1 MGKKKETGKRAY
13 LRYTLCFLITGA
25 FVFGWFAVSGKSMVW
40 KFDGVYQHFN
50 TLVYYGKYLRK
61 ILHSLLVEHRLTIPM
76 WDMSIGYGADI
87 LTTLN
92 YYAIGDPLTL
102 LSVLVPGSLT
112 EYLYA
117 ALIVLRFY
125 LAGVTFTA
133 YCRYHQNEGTGVL
146 LGALV
151 YAFSGFA
158 LFCGVRHPYF
168 VNPMIY
174 LPLIL
179 MGIDKIFQKEKP
191 WLFVAMT
198 AVSAISNFYFFY
210 MIVLMMVI
218 YAVVRY
224 LMIYKKIRIKELIP
238 CFLTFVGWSL
248 LGIGISLPVLLP
260 SAMYVLGTGRM
271 SAKNYVPV
279 LYPLTHYAK
288 LLNDFFGVDYTMASS
303 RYYTVMG
310 FAPILLVALL
320 VLLVRRKKN
329 PELKA
334 GWLILTALLLIPFA
348 GHMINGFSY
357 VSNRW
362 IWAYGMLLSY
372 ILVKMYPKFGRLEK
386 QEKTALVLLGC
397 VLLPVAELILHK
409 YATPHGWLGTGMTV
423 VLILAVLLHGK
434 VQTQQNLS
442 EHNTTAL
449 GSGGYPA
456 RGFAAFLMGTTI
468 LSIAANAYF
477 LYSPNQTNYIGD
489 FREQGAPYAMLT
501 SQAQNQI
508 VLEIGDTDTFYRY
521 DQYGSVAKENTAMQN
536 RLYGTDFYYSVTNSA
551 VAEFLREMDT
561 SNSMEQ
567 MYDGLDG
574 RTILDRLTGVRYY
587 IIKKGQEQY
596 LPYGYT
602 EKVAENKKY
611 AVYRTN
617 ETLPFGYTYDGVI
630 SQETWDSL
638 NVVEKQ
644 QAMLQGAYVIADKT
658 SGESTDTTGLP
669 EADLSFSDVTPE
681 YEITTDGDITISG
694 NEYLVKEKD
703 ASVTFHYQ
711 GQENCE
717 TYLVIEGLDY
727 EGTAT
732 KFTLKISR
740 DKVEKKGS
748 VYTYRNSFYSGKEDF
763 LYNLGYHSEASSE
776 VTLTFRQ
783 KGSYTIEKMY
793 LSEQPVSKLDELT
806 EARKADQ
813 LENLVINDN
822 TITGEI
828 TLDQSKL
835 LVLSMAYST
844 GWKAYVDGQEQT
856 LLQTNGL
863 FCGLELESGEH
874 RIELRYQTPYLV
886 PGLIVSLLSILICVG
901 IELWMRR
908 RNRYRS

>member
-1 MGKKKETGKRAY
+1 MGNKTETGKRAY
-13 LRYTLCFLITGA
+13 LRYTLWFLITGA

-50 TLVYYGKYLRK
+50 TLAYYGKYLRK
-61 ILHSLLVEHRLTIPM
+61 ILHSLFVEHEFCVPM

-117 ALIVLRFY
+117 ALIILRFY
-125 LAGVTFTA
+125 LAGAAFTA

-146 LGALV
+146 LGSLV

-179 MGIDKIFQKEKP
+179 IGIDKIFRKEKP
-191 WLFVAMT
+191 WLYVIMV

-210 MIVLMMVI
+210 MIVWMMVI
-218 YAVVRY
+218 YAVIRY
-224 LMIYKKIRIKELIP
+224 LMIYKKIRIRELVP
-238 CFLTFVGWSL
+238 CLGTFVGWSL
-248 LGIGISLPVLLP
+248 LGAGISLPVLLP

-271 SAKNYVPV
+271 SARNYVPV
-279 LYPLTHYAK
+279 LYPLAHYAK

-310 FAPILLVALL
+310 FAPILLVTLL
-320 VLLVRRKKN
+320 VLLVRWKKN
-329 PELKA
+329 RELKA
-334 GWLILTALLLIPFA
+334 GWLILTVLLLIPFA

-372 ILVKMYPKFGRLEK
+372 ILVKMYPEFGKLEK
-386 QEKTALVLLGC
+386 KERMALLVLGC
-397 VLLPVAELILHK
+397 VVVPAGELILNQ
-409 YATPHGWLGTGMTV
+409 YASLHGWIGIGMTM
-423 VLILAVLLHGK
+423 LLTAKIAAPKHNW
-434 VQTQQNLS
+434 QQRR
-442 EHNTTAL
+442 TTV
-449 GSGGYPA
+449 
-456 RGFAAFLMGTTI
+456 FFLVTT
-468 LSIAANAYF
+468 LVSVAANAYF
-477 LYSPNQTNYIGD
+477 LFSPNQTNYIGD

-501 SQAQNQI
+501 TKAQNQI
-508 VLEIGDTDTFYRY
+508 VTELNDSDTFYRY
-521 DQYGSVAKENTAMQN
+521 DQYGNTAKENTAMQN
-536 RLYGTDFYYSVTNSA
+536 RLMGTDFYYSVTNSA

-587 IIKKGQEQY
+587 IIKKDQEAY

-611 AVYRTN
+611 AVYRTT
-617 ETLPFGYTYDGVI
+617 EELPFGYTYDSVI
-630 SQETWDSL
+630 SKEIWDSL
-638 NVVEKQ
+638 DVTQKQ
-644 QAMLQGAYVIADKT
+644 QAMLQGAYI
-658 SGESTDTTGLP
+658 SSSQSTEETDQLP
-669 EADLSFSDVTPE
+669 ETDLDFTDVTPE
-681 YEITTDGDITISG
+681 YEITTDGDITISDTKYQVQKKG
-694 NEYLVKEKD
+694 
-703 ASVTFHYQ
+703 ASITFHYQ
-711 GQENCE
+711 GTENCE

-732 KFTLKISR
+732 KFTLKIDR
-740 DKVEKKGS
+740 DNVEKKGS
-748 VYTYRNSFYSGKEDF
+748 VYTCRNSFYSGKEDF

-776 VTLTFRQ
+776 VTLTFQQ
-783 KGSYTIEKMY
+783 KGTYTIEKMY
-793 LSEQPVSKLDELT
+793 LSEQPVSQLDEQT
-806 EARKADQ
+806 QTRKQDV
-813 LENLVINDN
+813 LENLEIKAN
-822 TITGEI
+822 TIKGNI
-828 TLDQSKL
+828 LLDQRKI

-844 GWKAYVDGQEQT
+844 GWRAYVDGREQPV
-856 LLQTNGL
+856 LQTNGM
-863 FCGLELESGEH
+863 FCGLELEPGEH
-874 RIELRYQTPYLV
+874 QIELRYQTPYLL
-886 PGLIVSLLSILICVG
+886 PGLGISGICILICVG
-901 IELWMRR
+901 ISLNLRKKN
-908 RNRYRS
+908 RNREF

>member
-1 MGKKKETGKRAY
+1 MGNKTETGKRAY
-13 LRYTLCFLITGA
+13 LRYTLWFLITGA

-50 TLVYYGKYLRK
+50 TLAYYGKYLRK
-61 ILHSLLVEHRLTIPM
+61 ILHSLFVEHEFCVPM

-117 ALIVLRFY
+117 ALIILRFY
-125 LAGVTFTA
+125 LAGAAFTA

-146 LGALV
+146 LGSLV

-179 MGIDKIFQKEKP
+179 IGIDKIFRKEKP
-191 WLFVAMT
+191 WLYVIMV

-210 MIVLMMVI
+210 MIVWMMVI
-218 YAVVRY
+218 YAVIRY
-224 LMIYKKIRIKELIP
+224 LMIYKKIRIRELVP
-238 CFLTFVGWSL
+238 CLGTFVGWSL
-248 LGIGISLPVLLP
+248 LGVGISLPVLLP

-271 SAKNYVPV
+271 SARNYVPV
-279 LYPLTHYAK
+279 LYPLAHYAK

-310 FAPILLVALL
+310 FAPILLVTLL
-320 VLLVRRKKN
+320 VLLVRWKKN
-329 PELKA
+329 RELKA
-334 GWLILTALLLIPFA
+334 GWLILTVLLLIPFA

-372 ILVKMYPKFGRLEK
+372 ILVKMYPEFGKLEK
-386 QEKTALVLLGC
+386 KERMALLVLGC
-397 VLLPVAELILHK
+397 VVVPAGELILNQ
-409 YATPHGWLGTGMTV
+409 YASLHGWIGIGMTM
-423 VLILAVLLHGK
+423 LLTAKIAAPKHNW
-434 VQTQQNLS
+434 QQRR
-442 EHNTTAL
+442 TTV
-449 GSGGYPA
+449 
-456 RGFAAFLMGTTI
+456 FFLVTT
-468 LSIAANAYF
+468 LVSVAANAYF
-477 LYSPNQTNYIGD
+477 LFSPNQTNYIGD

-501 SQAQNQI
+501 TKAQNQI
-508 VLEIGDTDTFYRY
+508 VTELNDSDTFYRY
-521 DQYGSVAKENTAMQN
+521 DQYGNTAKENTAMQN
-536 RLYGTDFYYSVTNSA
+536 RLMGTDFYYSVTNSA

-587 IIKKGQEQY
+587 IIKKDQEAY

-611 AVYRTN
+611 AVYRTT
-617 ETLPFGYTYDGVI
+617 EELPFGYTYDSVI
-630 SQETWDSL
+630 SKEIWDSL
-638 NVVEKQ
+638 DVTQKQ
-644 QAMLQGAYVIADKT
+644 QAMLQGAYI
-658 SGESTDTTGLP
+658 SSSQSTEETDQLP
-669 EADLSFSDVTPE
+669 ETDLDFTDVTPE
-681 YEITTDGDITISG
+681 YEITTDGDITISDTKYQVQKKG
-694 NEYLVKEKD
+694 
-703 ASVTFHYQ
+703 ASITFHYQ
-711 GQENCE
+711 GTENCE
-717 TYLVIEGLDY
+717 TYLVIEGLNY

-732 KFTLKISR
+732 KFSLKINR
-740 DKVEKKGS
+740 DDVEKKGS

-776 VTLTFRQ
+776 VTLTFQQ
-783 KGSYTIEKMY
+783 KGTYTIEKMY
-793 LSEQPVSKLDELT
+793 LSEQPVSQLDEQT
-806 EARKADQ
+806 QTRKQDV
-813 LENLVINDN
+813 LENLEIKVN
-822 TITGEI
+822 TIKGNI
-828 TLDQSKL
+828 LLDQRKI

-844 GWKAYVDGQEQT
+844 GWRAYVDGREQPV
-856 LLQTNGL
+856 LQTNGM
-863 FCGLELESGEH
+863 FCGLELEPGEH
-874 RIELRYQTPYLV
+874 QIELRYQTPYLL
-886 PGLIVSLLSILICVG
+886 PGLGISGICILICVG
-901 IELWMRR
+901 ISLNIRKKN
-908 RNRYRS
+908 RNREF

>member
-1 MGKKKETGKRAY
+1 MGNKTETGKRAY
-13 LRYTLCFLITGA
+13 LRYTLWFLITGA

-50 TLVYYGKYLRK
+50 TLAYYGKYLRK
-61 ILHSLLVEHRLTIPM
+61 ILHSLFVEHEFCVPM

-117 ALIVLRFY
+117 ALIILRFY
-125 LAGVTFTA
+125 LAGAAFTA

-146 LGALV
+146 LGSLV

-179 MGIDKIFQKEKP
+179 IGIDKIFRKEKP
-191 WLFVAMT
+191 WLYVIMV

-210 MIVLMMVI
+210 MIVWMMVI
-218 YAVVRY
+218 YAVIRY
-224 LMIYKKIRIKELIP
+224 LMIYKKIRIRELVP
-238 CFLTFVGWSL
+238 CLGTFVGWSL
-248 LGIGISLPVLLP
+248 LGAGISLPILLP

-271 SAKNYVPV
+271 SARNCVPV
-279 LYPLTHYAK
+279 LYPLAHYAK

-310 FAPILLVALL
+310 FAPILLVTLL
-320 VLLVRRKKN
+320 VLLVRWKKN
-329 PELKA
+329 RELKA
-334 GWLILTALLLIPFA
+334 GWLILTVLLLIPFA

-372 ILVKMYPKFGRLEK
+372 ILVKMYPEFGKLEK
-386 QEKTALVLLGC
+386 KERMALLVLGC
-397 VLLPVAELILHK
+397 VVVPAGELILNQ
-409 YATPHGWLGTGMTV
+409 YASLHGWIGIGMTM
-423 VLILAVLLHGK
+423 LLTAKIAAPKHNW
-434 VQTQQNLS
+434 QQRR
-442 EHNTTAL
+442 TTV
-449 GSGGYPA
+449 
-456 RGFAAFLMGTTI
+456 FFLVTT
-468 LSIAANAYF
+468 LVSVAANAYF
-477 LYSPNQTNYIGD
+477 LFSPNQTNYIGD

-501 SQAQNQI
+501 TKAQNQI
-508 VLEIGDTDTFYRY
+508 VTELNDSDTFYRY
-521 DQYGSVAKENTAMQN
+521 DQYGNTAKENTAMQN
-536 RLYGTDFYYSVTNSA
+536 RLMGTDFYYSVTNSA

-587 IIKKGQEQY
+587 IIKKDQEAY

-611 AVYRTN
+611 AVYRTT
-617 ETLPFGYTYDGVI
+617 EELPFGYTYDSVI
-630 SQETWDSL
+630 SKEIWDSL
-638 NVVEKQ
+638 DVTQKQ
-644 QAMLQGAYVIADKT
+644 QAMLQGAYI
-658 SGESTDTTGLP
+658 SSSQSTEETDQLP
-669 EADLSFSDVTPE
+669 ETDLDFTDVTPE
-681 YEITTDGDITISG
+681 YEITTDGDITISDTKYQVQKKG
-694 NEYLVKEKD
+694 
-703 ASVTFHYQ
+703 ASITFHYQ
-711 GQENCE
+711 GTENCE
-717 TYLVIEGLDY
+717 TYLVIEGLNY
-727 EGTAT
+727 KGTAT
-732 KFTLKISR
+732 KFSLKINR
-740 DKVEKKGS
+740 DDVEKKGS

-776 VTLTFRQ
+776 VTLTFQQ
-783 KGSYTIEKMY
+783 KGTYTIEKMY
-793 LSEQPVSKLDELT
+793 LSEQPVSQLDEQT
-806 EARKADQ
+806 QTRKQDV
-813 LENLVINDN
+813 LENLEIKAN
-822 TITGEI
+822 TIKGNI
-828 TLDQSKL
+828 LLDQRKI

-844 GWKAYVDGQEQT
+844 GWRAYVDGREQPV
-856 LLQTNGL
+856 LQTNGM
-863 FCGLELESGEH
+863 FCGLELEPGEH
-874 RIELRYQTPYLV
+874 QIELRYQTPYLL
-886 PGLIVSLLSILICVG
+886 PGLGISGICILICVG
-901 IELWMRR
+901 ISLNIRKKN
-908 RNRYRS
+908 RNREF

>member
-1 MGKKKETGKRAY
+1 MGNKTETGKRAY
-13 LRYTLCFLITGA
+13 LRYTLWFLITGA

-50 TLVYYGKYLRK
+50 TLAYYGKYLRK
-61 ILHSLLVEHRLTIPM
+61 ILHSLFVEHEFCVPM

-117 ALIVLRFY
+117 ALIILRFY
-125 LAGVTFTA
+125 LAGAAFTA

-146 LGALV
+146 LGSLV

-179 MGIDKIFQKEKP
+179 IGIDKIFRKEKP
-191 WLFVAMT
+191 WLYVIMV

-210 MIVLMMVI
+210 MIVWMMVI
-218 YAVVRY
+218 YAVIRY
-224 LMIYKKIRIKELIP
+224 LMIYKKIRIRELVP
-238 CFLTFVGWSL
+238 CLGTFVGWSL
-248 LGIGISLPVLLP
+248 LGAGISLPILLP

-271 SAKNYVPV
+271 SARNYVPV
-279 LYPLTHYAK
+279 LYPLAHYAK

-310 FAPILLVALL
+310 FAPILLVTLL
-320 VLLVRRKKN
+320 VLLVRWKKN
-329 PELKA
+329 RELKV
-334 GWLILTALLLIPFA
+334 GWLILTVLLLIPFA

-372 ILVKMYPKFGRLEK
+372 ILVKMYPEFGKLEK
-386 QEKTALVLLGC
+386 KERMALLVLGC
-397 VLLPVAELILHK
+397 VVVPAGELILNQ
-409 YATPHGWLGTGMTV
+409 YASLHGWIGIGMTM
-423 VLILAVLLHGK
+423 LLTAKIAAPKHIW
-434 VQTQQNLS
+434 QQRQ
-442 EHNTTAL
+442 TTA
-449 GSGGYPA
+449 
-456 RGFAAFLMGTTI
+456 FFLVTT
-468 LSIAANAYF
+468 LVSVAANAYF
-477 LYSPNQTNYIGD
+477 LFSPNQTNYIGD

-501 SQAQNQI
+501 TKAQNQI
-508 VLEIGDTDTFYRY
+508 VTELNDSDTFYRY
-521 DQYGSVAKENTAMQN
+521 DQYGNTAKENTAMQN
-536 RLYGTDFYYSVTNSA
+536 RLMGTDFYYSVTNSA

-587 IIKKGQEQY
+587 IIKKDQEAY

-611 AVYRTN
+611 AVYRTT
-617 ETLPFGYTYDGVI
+617 EELPFGYTYDSVI
-630 SQETWDSL
+630 SKEIWDSL
-638 NVVEKQ
+638 DVTQKQ
-644 QAMLQGAYVIADKT
+644 QAMLQGAYI
-658 SGESTDTTGLP
+658 SSSQSTEETDQLP
-669 EADLSFSDVTPE
+669 ETDLDFTDVTPE
-681 YEITTDGDITISG
+681 YEITTDGDITISDTKYQVQKKG
-694 NEYLVKEKD
+694 
-703 ASVTFHYQ
+703 ASITFHYQ
-711 GQENCE
+711 GTENCE
-717 TYLVIEGLDY
+717 TYLVIEGLNY

-732 KFTLKISR
+732 KFSLKINR
-740 DKVEKKGS
+740 DDVEKKGS

-776 VTLTFRQ
+776 VTLTFQQ
-783 KGSYTIEKMY
+783 KGTYTIEKMY
-793 LSEQPVSKLDELT
+793 LSEQPVSQLDEQT
-806 EARKADQ
+806 QTRKQDV
-813 LENLVINDN
+813 LENLEIKAN
-822 TITGEI
+822 TIKGNI
-828 TLDQSKL
+828 LLDQRKI

-844 GWKAYVDGQEQT
+844 GWRAYVDGREQPV
-856 LLQTNGL
+856 LQTNGM
-863 FCGLELESGEH
+863 FCGLELEPGEH
-874 RIELRYQTPYLV
+874 QIELRYQTPYLL
-886 PGLIVSLLSILICVG
+886 PGLGISGICILICVG
-901 IELWMRR
+901 ISLNLRKKN
-908 RNRYRS
+908 RNREF

>member
-1 MGKKKETGKRAY
+1 MGNKTETGKRAY
-13 LRYTLCFLITGA
+13 LRYTLWFLITGA

-50 TLVYYGKYLRK
+50 TLAYYGKYLRK
-61 ILHSLLVEHRLTIPM
+61 ILHSLFVEHEFCVPM

-117 ALIVLRFY
+117 ALIILRFY
-125 LAGVTFTA
+125 LAGAAFTA

-146 LGALV
+146 LGSLV

-179 MGIDKIFQKEKP
+179 IGIDKIFRKEKP
-191 WLFVAMT
+191 WLYVIMV

-210 MIVLMMVI
+210 MIVWMMVI
-218 YAVVRY
+218 YAVIRY
-224 LMIYKKIRIKELIP
+224 LMIYKIIRIRVLVP
-238 CFLTFVGWSL
+238 CLGTFVGWSL
-248 LGIGISLPVLLP
+248 LGAGISLPILLP

-271 SAKNYVPV
+271 SARNCVPV
-279 LYPLTHYAK
+279 LYPLAHYAK

-310 FAPILLVALL
+310 FAPILLVTLL
-320 VLLVRRKKN
+320 VLLVRWKKN
-329 PELKA
+329 RELKA
-334 GWLILTALLLIPFA
+334 GWLILTVLLLIPFA

-372 ILVKMYPKFGRLEK
+372 ILVKMYPEFGKLEK
-386 QEKTALVLLGC
+386 KERMALLVLGC
-397 VLLPVAELILHK
+397 VVVPAGELILNQ
-409 YATPHGWLGTGMTV
+409 YASLHGWIGIGMTM
-423 VLILAVLLHGK
+423 LLTAKIAAPKHNW
-434 VQTQQNLS
+434 QQRR
-442 EHNTTAL
+442 TTV
-449 GSGGYPA
+449 
-456 RGFAAFLMGTTI
+456 FFLVTT
-468 LSIAANAYF
+468 LVSVAANAYF
-477 LYSPNQTNYIGD
+477 LFSPNQTNYIGD

-501 SQAQNQI
+501 TKAQNQI
-508 VLEIGDTDTFYRY
+508 VTELNDSDTFYRY
-521 DQYGSVAKENTAMQN
+521 DQYGNTAKENTAMQN
-536 RLYGTDFYYSVTNSA
+536 RLMGTDFYYSVTNSA

-587 IIKKGQEQY
+587 IIKKDQEAY

-611 AVYRTN
+611 AVYRTT
-617 ETLPFGYTYDGVI
+617 EELPFGYTYDSVI
-630 SQETWDSL
+630 SKEIWDSL
-638 NVVEKQ
+638 DVTQKQ
-644 QAMLQGAYVIADKT
+644 QAMLQGAYI
-658 SGESTDTTGLP
+658 SSSQSTEETDQLP
-669 EADLSFSDVTPE
+669 ETDLDFTDVTPE
-681 YEITTDGDITISG
+681 YEITTDGDITISDTKYQVQKKG
-694 NEYLVKEKD
+694 
-703 ASVTFHYQ
+703 ASITFHYQ
-711 GQENCE
+711 GTENCE
-717 TYLVIEGLDY
+717 TYLVIEGLNY
-727 EGTAT
+727 KGTAT
-732 KFTLKISR
+732 KFSLKINR
-740 DKVEKKGS
+740 DDVEKKGS

-776 VTLTFRQ
+776 VTLTFQQ
-783 KGSYTIEKMY
+783 KGTYTIEKMY
-793 LSEQPVSKLDELT
+793 LSEQPVSQLDEQT
-806 EARKADQ
+806 QTRKQDV
-813 LENLVINDN
+813 LENLEIKAN
-822 TITGEI
+822 TIKGNVL
-828 TLDQSKL
+828 LDQRKI

-844 GWKAYVDGQEQT
+844 GWRAYVDGREQPV
-856 LLQTNGL
+856 LQTNGM
-863 FCGLELESGEH
+863 FCGLELEPGEH
-874 RIELRYQTPYLV
+874 QIELRYQTPYLL
-886 PGLIVSLLSILICVG
+886 PGLGISGICILICVG
-901 IELWMRR
+901 ISLNIRKKN
-908 RNRYRS
+908 RNREF

>member
-1 MGKKKETGKRAY
+1 MGNKTETEKRAY
-13 LRYTLCFLITGA
+13 LRYTLWFLVTGA

-61 ILHSLLVEHRLTIPM
+61 ILHSLFVEHEFCVPM

-117 ALIVLRFY
+117 GLIILRFY
-125 LAGVTFTA
+125 LAGATFTA

-179 MGIDKIFQKEKP
+179 IGIDKIFRKEKP
-191 WLFVAMT
+191 WLYVIMV

-218 YAVVRY
+218 YAVIRY
-224 LMIYKKIRIKELIP
+224 LMIYKKIRIRELLP
-238 CFLTFVGWSL
+238 CLGTFAGWSL
-248 LGIGISLPVLLP
+248 LGVGISLPVLLP

-271 SAKNYVPV
+271 SARNYVPV
-279 LYPLTHYAK
+279 LYPLAHYAK
-288 LLNDFFGVDYTMASS
+288 LLNDFFSVDYTMASS

-310 FAPILLVALL
+310 FAPILLVSLL

-329 PELKA
+329 RELKA
-334 GWLILTALLLIPFA
+334 GWLILTVLLLIPFA

-372 ILVKMYPKFGRLEK
+372 ILVKMYPEFGKLEK
-386 QEKTALVLLGC
+386 RERMALLVLGC
-397 VLLPVAELILHK
+397 ILLPAGELILNQ
-409 YATPHGWLGTGMTV
+409 YATIHGWIGIGMTMLLV
-423 VLILAVLLHGK
+423 VNVADPKHIWQK
-434 VQTQQNLS
+434 RR
-442 EHNTTAL
+442 TTA
-449 GSGGYPA
+449 
-456 RGFAAFLMGTTI
+456 FFLVTT
-468 LSIAANAYF
+468 LVSVAANAYF
-477 LYSPNQTNYIGD
+477 LFSPNQTNYIGD
-489 FREQGAPYAMLT
+489 FRDQGAPYAMLT
-501 SQAQNQI
+501 TKAQNQI
-508 VLEIGDTDTFYRY
+508 VQELKDGDTFYRY
-521 DQYGSVAKENTAMQN
+521 DQYGNTAKENTAMQN
-536 RLYGTDFYYSVTNSA
+536 RLMGTDFYYSVTNSA

-587 IIKKGQEQY
+587 IIKKDQEAY

-611 AVYRTN
+611 AVYRT
-617 ETLPFGYTYDGVI
+617 EEELPFGYTYDSVI
-630 SQETWDSL
+630 SRETWDSL
-638 NVVEKQ
+638 NVTQKQ
-644 QAMLQGAYVIADKT
+644 QAMLQGAYIGNSQGTEKIDK
-658 SGESTDTTGLP
+658 LP
-669 EADLSFSDVTPE
+669 ETELDFTDVTPE
-681 YEITTDGDITISG
+681 YEITTDGDITISDKKYQVQKKG
-694 NEYLVKEKD
+694 
-703 ASVTFHYQ
+703 ASITFHYQ
-711 GQENCE
+711 GIENCE
-717 TYLVIEGLDY
+717 TYLVIEGLNY

-732 KFTLKISR
+732 KFSLKINR
-740 DKVEKKGS
+740 DDVEKKGS

-776 VTLTFRQ
+776 VTLTFQQ
-783 KGSYTIEKMY
+783 KGTYTIEKMY
-793 LSEQPVSKLDELT
+793 LSEQPVSQLDEQT
-806 EARKADQ
+806 QARKQDV
-813 LENLVINDN
+813 LENLEIEDN
-822 TITGEI
+822 TIKGNI
-828 TLDQSKL
+828 SLDQRKI
-835 LVLSMAYST
+835 LVLSMAYSK
-844 GWKAYVDGQEQT
+844 GWKAYVDGQEQPV
-856 LLQTNGL
+856 LQTNGM
-863 FCGLELESGEH
+863 FCGLELEPGEH
-874 RIELRYQTPYLV
+874 QVELRYQTPYLL
-886 PGLIVSLLSILICVG
+886 PGLVISGICILICVG
-901 IELWMRR
+901 ISMNMRKKNRKQGVFIR
-908 RNRYRS
+908 RINEKWEK

>member
-1 MGKKKETGKRAY
+1 MGNKTETGKRAY
-13 LRYTLCFLITGA
+13 LRYTLWFLITGA

-50 TLVYYGKYLRK
+50 TLAYYGKYLRK
-61 ILHSLLVEHRLTIPM
+61 ILHSLFVEHEFCVPM

-117 ALIVLRFY
+117 ALIILRFY
-125 LAGVTFTA
+125 LAGAAFTA

-146 LGALV
+146 LGSLV

-179 MGIDKIFQKEKP
+179 IGIDKIFRKEKP
-191 WLFVAMT
+191 WLYVIMV

-210 MIVLMMVI
+210 MIVWMMVI
-218 YAVVRY
+218 YAVIRY
-224 LMIYKKIRIKELIP
+224 LMIYKKIRIRELVP
-238 CFLTFVGWSL
+238 CLGTFVGWSL
-248 LGIGISLPVLLP
+248 LGAGISLPILLP

-271 SAKNYVPV
+271 SARNYVPV
-279 LYPLTHYAK
+279 LYPLAHYAK

-310 FAPILLVALL
+310 FAPILLVTLL
-320 VLLVRRKKN
+320 VLLVRWKKN
-329 PELKA
+329 RELKV
-334 GWLILTALLLIPFA
+334 GWLILTVLLLIPFA

-372 ILVKMYPKFGRLEK
+372 ILVKMYPEFGKLEK
-386 QEKTALVLLGC
+386 KERMALLVLGC
-397 VLLPVAELILHK
+397 VVVPAGELILNQ
-409 YATPHGWLGTGMTV
+409 YASLHGWIGIGMTM
-423 VLILAVLLHGK
+423 LLTAKIAAPKHNW
-434 VQTQQNLS
+434 QQRR
-442 EHNTTAL
+442 TTV
-449 GSGGYPA
+449 
-456 RGFAAFLMGTTI
+456 FFLVTT
-468 LSIAANAYF
+468 LVSVAANAYF
-477 LYSPNQTNYIGD
+477 LFSPNQTNYIGD

-501 SQAQNQI
+501 TKAQNQI
-508 VLEIGDTDTFYRY
+508 VTELNDSDTFYRY
-521 DQYGSVAKENTAMQN
+521 DQYGNTAKENTAMQN
-536 RLYGTDFYYSVTNSA
+536 RLMGTDFYYSVTNSA

-587 IIKKGQEQY
+587 IIKKDQEAY

-611 AVYRTN
+611 AVYRTT
-617 ETLPFGYTYDGVI
+617 EELPFGYTYDSVI
-630 SQETWDSL
+630 SKEIWDSL
-638 NVVEKQ
+638 DVTQKQ
-644 QAMLQGAYVIADKT
+644 QAMLQGAYI
-658 SGESTDTTGLP
+658 SSSQSTEETDQLP
-669 EADLSFSDVTPE
+669 ETDLDFTDVTPE
-681 YEITTDGDITISG
+681 YEITTDGDITISDTKYQVQKKG
-694 NEYLVKEKD
+694 
-703 ASVTFHYQ
+703 ASITFHYQ
-711 GQENCE
+711 GTENCE
-717 TYLVIEGLDY
+717 TYLVIEGLNY

-732 KFTLKISR
+732 KFSLKINR
-740 DKVEKKGS
+740 DDVEKKGS

-776 VTLTFRQ
+776 VTLTFQQ
-783 KGSYTIEKMY
+783 KGTYTIEKMY
-793 LSEQPVSKLDELT
+793 LSEQPVSQLDEQT
-806 EARKADQ
+806 QTRKQDV
-813 LENLVINDN
+813 LENLEIKAN
-822 TITGEI
+822 TIKGNI
-828 TLDQSKL
+828 LLDQRKI

-844 GWKAYVDGQEQT
+844 GWRAYVDGREQPV
-856 LLQTNGL
+856 LQTNGM
-863 FCGLELESGEH
+863 FCGLELEPGEH
-874 RIELRYQTPYLV
+874 QIELRYQTPYLL
-886 PGLIVSLLSILICVG
+886 PGLGISGICILICVG
-901 IELWMRR
+901 ISLNLRKKN
-908 RNRYRS
+908 RNREF

>member
-1 MGKKKETGKRAY
+1 MGNKTETGKRAY
-13 LRYTLCFLITGA
+13 LRYTLWFLITGA

-50 TLVYYGKYLRK
+50 TLAYYGKYLRK
-61 ILHSLLVEHRLTIPM
+61 ILHSLFVEHEFCVPM

-117 ALIVLRFY
+117 ALIILRFY
-125 LAGVTFTA
+125 LAGAAFTA

-146 LGALV
+146 LGSLV

-179 MGIDKIFQKEKP
+179 IGIDKIFRKEKP
-191 WLFVAMT
+191 WLYVIMV

-218 YAVVRY
+218 YAVIRY
-224 LMIYKKIRIKELIP
+224 LMIYKKIRIRELVP
-238 CFLTFVGWSL
+238 CLGTFVGWSL
-248 LGIGISLPVLLP
+248 LGAGISLPVLLP

-271 SAKNYVPV
+271 SARNYVPV
-279 LYPLTHYAK
+279 LYPLAHYAK

-310 FAPILLVALL
+310 FAPILLVTLL
-320 VLLVRRKKN
+320 VLLVRWKKN
-329 PELKA
+329 RELKA
-334 GWLILTALLLIPFA
+334 GWLILTVLLLIPFA

-372 ILVKMYPKFGRLEK
+372 ILVKMYPEFGKLEK
-386 QEKTALVLLGC
+386 KERMALLVLGC
-397 VLLPVAELILHK
+397 VVVPAGELILNQ
-409 YATPHGWLGTGMTV
+409 YASLHGWIGIGMTM
-423 VLILAVLLHGK
+423 LLTAKIAAPKHNW
-434 VQTQQNLS
+434 QQRR
-442 EHNTTAL
+442 TTV
-449 GSGGYPA
+449 
-456 RGFAAFLMGTTI
+456 FFLVTT
-468 LSIAANAYF
+468 LVSVAANAYF
-477 LYSPNQTNYIGD
+477 LFSPNQTNYIGD

-501 SQAQNQI
+501 TKAQNQI
-508 VLEIGDTDTFYRY
+508 VTELNDSDTFYRY
-521 DQYGSVAKENTAMQN
+521 DQYGNTAKENTAMQN
-536 RLYGTDFYYSVTNSA
+536 RLMGTDFYYSVTNSA

-587 IIKKGQEQY
+587 IIKKDQEAY

-611 AVYRTN
+611 AVYRTT
-617 ETLPFGYTYDGVI
+617 EELPFGYTYDSVI
-630 SQETWDSL
+630 SKEIWDSL
-638 NVVEKQ
+638 DVTQKQ
-644 QAMLQGAYVIADKT
+644 QAMLQGAYI
-658 SGESTDTTGLP
+658 SSSQSTEETDQLP
-669 EADLSFSDVTPE
+669 ETDLDFTDVTPE
-681 YEITTDGDITISG
+681 YEITTDGDITISDTKYQVQKKG
-694 NEYLVKEKD
+694 
-703 ASVTFHYQ
+703 ASITFHYQ
-711 GQENCE
+711 GTENCE
-717 TYLVIEGLDY
+717 TYLVIEGLNY

-732 KFTLKISR
+732 KFSLKINR
-740 DKVEKKGS
+740 DDVEKKGS

-776 VTLTFRQ
+776 VTLTFQQ
-783 KGSYTIEKMY
+783 KGTYTIEKMY
-793 LSEQPVSKLDELT
+793 LSEQPVSQLDEQT
-806 EARKADQ
+806 QTRKQDV
-813 LENLVINDN
+813 LENLEIKAN
-822 TITGEI
+822 TIKGNI
-828 TLDQSKL
+828 LLDQRKI

-844 GWKAYVDGQEQT
+844 GWRAYVDGREQPV
-856 LLQTNGL
+856 LQTNGM
-863 FCGLELESGEH
+863 FCGLELEPGEH
-874 RIELRYQTPYLV
+874 QIELRYQTPYLL
-886 PGLIVSLLSILICVG
+886 PGLGISGICILICVG
-901 IELWMRR
+901 ISLNIRKKN
-908 RNRYRS
+908 RNREF

>member
-61 ILHSLLVEHRLTIPM
+61 IVHSLLVEHRLTIPM

-102 LSVLVPGSLT
+102 LSVLVPGALT

-125 LAGVTFTA
+125 LAGVSFTA
-133 YCRYHQNEGTGVL
+133 YCRSHQNEGMGVL
-146 LGALV
+146 LGSLV

-158 LFCGVRHPYF
+158 LFCGFRHPYF

-174 LPLIL
+174 LPWIL
-179 MGIDKIFQKEKP
+179 MGIDKIFRKEKP
-191 WLFVAMT
+191 WLFVSMT

-218 YAVVRY
+218 YAVIRY
-224 LMIYKKIRIKELIP
+224 LMIYKKIRIKELLP
-238 CFLTFVGWSL
+238 CFLSFVGWSL
-248 LGIGISLPVLLP
+248 LGIGIALPVLLP

-279 LYPLTHYAK
+279 LYPLAHYGK

-320 VLLVRRKKN
+320 VLFVRRKKN

-334 GWLILTALLLIPFA
+334 GWLILSILLLIPFA

-362 IWAYGMLLSY
+362 IWACGMLLSY
-372 ILVKMYPKFGRLEK
+372 ILVKMYPEFGKLEK
-386 QEKTALVLLGC
+386 KEKLALAVLGCILIPAAELVL
-397 VLLPVAELILHK
+397 K
-409 YATPHGWLGTGMTV
+409 RYATLHGWLGIGMTV
-423 VLILAVLLHGK
+423 ILIGAVLL
-434 VQTQQNLS
+434 
-442 EHNTTAL
+442 
-449 GSGGYPA
+449 YA
-456 RGFAAFLMGTTI
+456 RTEQERRSQRVFAGFLMVTTV
-468 LSIAANAYF
+468 LSIATNAYF
-477 LYSPNQTNYIGD
+477 LFSPKQTNYIGD

-501 SQAQNQI
+501 TQAQNEIIQ
-508 VLEIGDTDTFYRY
+508 EIGDEDTFYRY
-521 DQYGSVAKENTAMQN
+521 DQYGNVAKENTAMQN

-551 VAEFLREMDT
+551 VADFLREMDT

-574 RTILDRLTGVRYY
+574 RTILDRLTGVKYY
-587 IIKKGQEQY
+587 IIKKDQEAY

-611 AVYRTN
+611 AVYRT
-617 ETLPFGYTYDGVI
+617 EEALPFGYTYDSVI

-644 QAMLQGAYVIADKT
+644 QAMLQGAYVISDKT
-658 SGESTDTTGLP
+658 SGENADTTGLP
-669 EADLSFSDVTPE
+669 EADLSFSDVTPD
-681 YEITTDGDITISG
+681 YEITTSGDITISG
-694 NEYLVKEKD
+694 KEYQVKEKD
-703 ASVTFHYQ
+703 ASITFHYQ

-717 TYLVIEGLDY
+717 TYLVIEGLNY

-740 DKVEKKGS
+740 DEVEKKGS

-783 KGSYTIEKMY
+783 KGTYTIEKMY
-793 LSEQPVSKLDELT
+793 LAEQPVNHLNEQT

-813 LENLVINDN
+813 LENLVIDGNI
-822 TITGEI
+822 ITGEI
-828 TLDQSKL
+828 TLDQNRL

-844 GWKAYVDGQEQT
+844 GWKAYVDGQEKS
-856 LLQTNGL
+856 LLQTNGM
-863 FCGLELESGEH
+863 FCGLALEPGEH

-886 PGLIVSLLSILICVG
+886 PGLIASLLSILICVG
-901 IELWMRR
+901 IELCMRR
-908 RNRYRS
+908 KKSNRS

>member
-1 MGKKKETGKRAY
+1 MGNKTETGKRAY
-13 LRYTLCFLITGA
+13 LRYTLWFLITGA
-25 FVFGWFAVSGKSMVW
+25 SVFGWFAVSGKSMVW

-50 TLVYYGKYLRK
+50 TLAYYGKYLRK
-61 ILHSLLVEHRLTIPM
+61 ILHSLFVEHEFCVPM

-117 ALIVLRFY
+117 ALIILRFY
-125 LAGVTFTA
+125 LAGAAFTA

-146 LGALV
+146 LGSLV

-179 MGIDKIFQKEKP
+179 IGIDKIFRKEKP
-191 WLFVAMT
+191 WLYVIMV

-218 YAVVRY
+218 YAVIRY
-224 LMIYKKIRIKELIP
+224 LMIYKKIRIRELVP
-238 CFLTFVGWSL
+238 CLGTFVGWSL
-248 LGIGISLPVLLP
+248 LGAGISLPVLLP

-271 SAKNYVPV
+271 SARNYVPV
-279 LYPLTHYAK
+279 LYPLAHYAK

-310 FAPILLVALL
+310 FAPILLVTLL
-320 VLLVRRKKN
+320 VLLVRWKKN
-329 PELKA
+329 RELKA
-334 GWLILTALLLIPFA
+334 GWLILTVLLLIPFA

-372 ILVKMYPKFGRLEK
+372 ILVKMYPEFGKLEK
-386 QEKTALVLLGC
+386 KERMALLVLGC
-397 VLLPVAELILHK
+397 VVVPAGELILNQ
-409 YATPHGWLGTGMTV
+409 YASLHGWIGIGMTM
-423 VLILAVLLHGK
+423 LLTAKIADPKHRW
-434 VQTQQNLS
+434 QQRQ
-442 EHNTTAL
+442 TTA
-449 GSGGYPA
+449 
-456 RGFAAFLMGTTI
+456 FFLVTT
-468 LSIAANAYF
+468 LVSVAANAYF
-477 LYSPNQTNYIGD
+477 LFSPNQTNYIGD

-501 SQAQNQI
+501 TKAQNQI
-508 VLEIGDTDTFYRY
+508 VTELNDSDTFYRY
-521 DQYGSVAKENTAMQN
+521 DQYGNTAKENTAMQN
-536 RLYGTDFYYSVTNSA
+536 RLMGTDFYYSVTNSA

-587 IIKKGQEQY
+587 IIKKDQEAY

-611 AVYRTN
+611 AVYRTT
-617 ETLPFGYTYDGVI
+617 EELPFGYTYDSVI
-630 SQETWDSL
+630 SKEIWDSL
-638 NVVEKQ
+638 DVTQKQ
-644 QAMLQGAYVIADKT
+644 QAMLQGAYI
-658 SGESTDTTGLP
+658 SSSQSTEETDQLP
-669 EADLSFSDVTPE
+669 ETDLDFTDVTPE
-681 YEITTDGDITISG
+681 YEITTDGDITISDTKYQVQKKG
-694 NEYLVKEKD
+694 
-703 ASVTFHYQ
+703 ASITFHYQ
-711 GQENCE
+711 GTENCE
-717 TYLVIEGLDY
+717 TYLVIEGLNY

-732 KFTLKISR
+732 KFSLKINR
-740 DKVEKKGS
+740 DDVEKKGS

-776 VTLTFRQ
+776 VTLTFQQ
-783 KGSYTIEKMY
+783 KGTYMIEKMY
-793 LSEQPVSKLDELT
+793 LSEQPVSQLDEQT
-806 EARKADQ
+806 QTRKQDV
-813 LENLVINDN
+813 LENLEIKAN
-822 TITGEI
+822 TIKGNI
-828 TLDQSKL
+828 LLDQRKI

-844 GWKAYVDGQEQT
+844 GWRAYVDGREQPV
-856 LLQTNGL
+856 LQTNGM
-863 FCGLELESGEH
+863 FCGLELEPGEH
-874 RIELRYQTPYLV
+874 QIELRYQTPYLL
-886 PGLIVSLLSILICVG
+886 PGLGISGICILICVG
-901 IELWMRR
+901 ISLNIRKKN
-908 RNRYRS
+908 RNREF

>member
-1 MGKKKETGKRAY
+1 MGNKTETGKRAY
-13 LRYTLCFLITGA
+13 LRYTLWFLITGA

-50 TLVYYGKYLRK
+50 TLAYYGKYLRK
-61 ILHSLLVEHRLTIPM
+61 ILHSLFVEHEFCVPM

-117 ALIVLRFY
+117 ALIILRFY
-125 LAGVTFTA
+125 LAGAAFTA

-146 LGALV
+146 LGSLV

-179 MGIDKIFQKEKP
+179 IGIDKIFRKEKP
-191 WLFVAMT
+191 WLYVIMV

-210 MIVLMMVI
+210 MIVWMMVI
-218 YAVVRY
+218 YAVIRY
-224 LMIYKKIRIKELIP
+224 LMIYKKIRIRELVP
-238 CFLTFVGWSL
+238 CLGTFVGWSL
-248 LGIGISLPVLLP
+248 LGAGISLPILLP

-271 SAKNYVPV
+271 SARNCVPV
-279 LYPLTHYAK
+279 LYPLAHYAK

-310 FAPILLVALL
+310 FAPILLVTLL
-320 VLLVRRKKN
+320 VLLVRWKKN
-329 PELKA
+329 RELKA
-334 GWLILTALLLIPFA
+334 GWLILTVLLLIPFA

-372 ILVKMYPKFGRLEK
+372 ILVKMYPEFGKLEK
-386 QEKTALVLLGC
+386 KERMALLVLGC
-397 VLLPVAELILHK
+397 VVVPAGELILNQ
-409 YATPHGWLGTGMTV
+409 YASLHGWIGIGMTM
-423 VLILAVLLHGK
+423 LLTAKIAAPKHNW
-434 VQTQQNLS
+434 QQRR
-442 EHNTTAL
+442 TTV
-449 GSGGYPA
+449 
-456 RGFAAFLMGTTI
+456 FFLVTT
-468 LSIAANAYF
+468 LVSVAANAYF
-477 LYSPNQTNYIGD
+477 LFSPNQTNYIGD

-501 SQAQNQI
+501 TKAQNQI
-508 VLEIGDTDTFYRY
+508 VTELNDSDTFYRY
-521 DQYGSVAKENTAMQN
+521 DQYGNTAKENTAMQN
-536 RLYGTDFYYSVTNSA
+536 RLMGTDFYYSVTNSA

-587 IIKKGQEQY
+587 IIKKDQEAY

-611 AVYRTN
+611 AVYRTT
-617 ETLPFGYTYDGVI
+617 EELPFGYTYDSVI
-630 SQETWDSL
+630 SKEIWDSL
-638 NVVEKQ
+638 DVTQKQ
-644 QAMLQGAYVIADKT
+644 QAMLQGAYI
-658 SGESTDTTGLP
+658 SSSQSTEETDQLP
-669 EADLSFSDVTPE
+669 ETDLDFTDVTPE
-681 YEITTDGDITISG
+681 YEITTDGDITISDTKYQVQKKG
-694 NEYLVKEKD
+694 
-703 ASVTFHYQ
+703 ASITFHYQ
-711 GQENCE
+711 GTENCE
-717 TYLVIEGLDY
+717 TYLVIEGLNY
-727 EGTAT
+727 KGTAT
-732 KFTLKISR
+732 KFSLKINR
-740 DKVEKKGS
+740 DDVEKKGS

-776 VTLTFRQ
+776 VTLTFQQ
-783 KGSYTIEKMY
+783 KGTYTIEKMY
-793 LSEQPVSKLDELT
+793 LSEQPVSQLDEQT
-806 EARKADQ
+806 QTRKQDV
-813 LENLVINDN
+813 LENLEIKAN
-822 TITGEI
+822 TIKGNVL
-828 TLDQSKL
+828 LDQRKI

-844 GWKAYVDGQEQT
+844 GWRAYVDGREQPV
-856 LLQTNGL
+856 LQTNGM
-863 FCGLELESGEH
+863 FCGLELEPGEH
-874 RIELRYQTPYLV
+874 QIELRYQTPYLL
-886 PGLIVSLLSILICVG
+886 PGLGISGICILICVG
-901 IELWMRR
+901 ISLNIRKKN
-908 RNRYRS
+908 RNREF

>member
-1 MGKKKETGKRAY
+1 MGNKTETGKRAY
-13 LRYTLCFLITGA
+13 LRYTLWFLITGA

-50 TLVYYGKYLRK
+50 TLAYYGKYLRK
-61 ILHSLLVEHRLTIPM
+61 ILHSLFVEHEFCVPM

-117 ALIVLRFY
+117 ALIILRFY
-125 LAGVTFTA
+125 LAGAAFTA

-146 LGALV
+146 LGSLV

-179 MGIDKIFQKEKP
+179 IGIDKIFRKEKP
-191 WLFVAMT
+191 WLYVIMV

-210 MIVLMMVI
+210 MIVWMMVI
-218 YAVVRY
+218 YAVIRY
-224 LMIYKKIRIKELIP
+224 LMIYKKIRIRELVP
-238 CFLTFVGWSL
+238 CLGTFVGWSL
-248 LGIGISLPVLLP
+248 LGAGISLPVLLP

-271 SAKNYVPV
+271 SARNYVPV
-279 LYPLTHYAK
+279 LYPLAHYAK

-310 FAPILLVALL
+310 FAPILLVTLL
-320 VLLVRRKKN
+320 VLLVRWKKN
-329 PELKA
+329 RELKA
-334 GWLILTALLLIPFA
+334 GWLILTVLLLIPFA

-372 ILVKMYPKFGRLEK
+372 ILVKMYPEFGKLEK
-386 QEKTALVLLGC
+386 KERMALLVLGC
-397 VLLPVAELILHK
+397 VVVPAGELILNQ
-409 YATPHGWLGTGMTV
+409 YASLHGWIGIGMTM
-423 VLILAVLLHGK
+423 LLTAKIAAPKHNW
-434 VQTQQNLS
+434 QQRR
-442 EHNTTAL
+442 TTV
-449 GSGGYPA
+449 
-456 RGFAAFLMGTTI
+456 FFLVTT
-468 LSIAANAYF
+468 LVSVAANAYF
-477 LYSPNQTNYIGD
+477 LFSPNQTNYIGD

-501 SQAQNQI
+501 TKAQNQI
-508 VLEIGDTDTFYRY
+508 VTELNDSDTFYRY
-521 DQYGSVAKENTAMQN
+521 DQYGNTAKENTAMQN
-536 RLYGTDFYYSVTNSA
+536 RLMGTDFYYSVTNSA

-587 IIKKGQEQY
+587 IIKKDQEAY

-611 AVYRTN
+611 AVYRTT
-617 ETLPFGYTYDGVI
+617 EELPFGYTYDSVI
-630 SQETWDSL
+630 SKEIWDSL
-638 NVVEKQ
+638 DVTQKQ
-644 QAMLQGAYVIADKT
+644 QAMLQGAYI
-658 SGESTDTTGLP
+658 SSSQSTEETDQLP
-669 EADLSFSDVTPE
+669 ETDLDFTDVTPE
-681 YEITTDGDITISG
+681 YEITTDGDITISDTKYQVQKKG
-694 NEYLVKEKD
+694 
-703 ASVTFHYQ
+703 ASITFHYQ
-711 GQENCE
+711 GTENCE
-717 TYLVIEGLDY
+717 TYLVIEGLNY

-732 KFTLKISR
+732 KFSLKINR
-740 DKVEKKGS
+740 DDVEKKGS

-776 VTLTFRQ
+776 VTLTFQQ
-783 KGSYTIEKMY
+783 KGTYTIEKMY
-793 LSEQPVSKLDELT
+793 LSEQPVSQLDEQT
-806 EARKADQ
+806 QTRKQDV
-813 LENLVINDN
+813 LENLEIKAN
-822 TITGEI
+822 TIKGNI
-828 TLDQSKL
+828 LLDQRKI

-844 GWKAYVDGQEQT
+844 GWRAYVDGREQPV
-856 LLQTNGL
+856 LQTNGM
-863 FCGLELESGEH
+863 FCGLELEPGEH
-874 RIELRYQTPYLV
+874 QIELRYQTPYLL
-886 PGLIVSLLSILICVG
+886 PGLGISGICILICVG
-901 IELWMRR
+901 ISLNMRKKN
-908 RNRYRS
+908 RNREF

>member
-1 MGKKKETGKRAY
+1 MGNKTETGKRAY
-13 LRYTLCFLITGA
+13 LRYTLWFLITGA

-50 TLVYYGKYLRK
+50 TLAYYGKYLRK
-61 ILHSLLVEHRLTIPM
+61 ILHSLFVEHEFCVPM

-117 ALIVLRFY
+117 ALIILRFY
-125 LAGVTFTA
+125 LAGAAFTA

-146 LGALV
+146 LGSLV

-179 MGIDKIFQKEKP
+179 IGIDKIFRKEKP
-191 WLFVAMT
+191 WLYVIMV

-210 MIVLMMVI
+210 MIVWMMVI
-218 YAVVRY
+218 YAVIRY
-224 LMIYKKIRIKELIP
+224 LMIYKKIRIRELVP
-238 CFLTFVGWSL
+238 CLGTFVGWSL
-248 LGIGISLPVLLP
+248 LGAGISLPVLLP

-271 SAKNYVPV
+271 SARNYVPV
-279 LYPLTHYAK
+279 LYPLAHYAK

-310 FAPILLVALL
+310 FAPILLVTLL
-320 VLLVRRKKN
+320 VLLVQWKKN
-329 PELKA
+329 RELKA
-334 GWLILTALLLIPFA
+334 GWLILTVLLLIPFA

-372 ILVKMYPKFGRLEK
+372 ILVKMYPEFGKLEK
-386 QEKTALVLLGC
+386 KERMALLVLGC
-397 VLLPVAELILHK
+397 VVVPAGELILNQ
-409 YATPHGWLGTGMTV
+409 YASLHGWIGIGMTM
-423 VLILAVLLHGK
+423 LLTAKIAAPKHNW
-434 VQTQQNLS
+434 QQRR
-442 EHNTTAL
+442 TTV
-449 GSGGYPA
+449 
-456 RGFAAFLMGTTI
+456 FFLVTT
-468 LSIAANAYF
+468 LVSVAANAYF
-477 LYSPNQTNYIGD
+477 LFSPNQTNYIGD

-501 SQAQNQI
+501 TKAQNQI
-508 VLEIGDTDTFYRY
+508 VTELNDSDTFYRY
-521 DQYGSVAKENTAMQN
+521 DQYGNTAKENTAMQN
-536 RLYGTDFYYSVTNSA
+536 RLMGTDFYYSVTNSA

-587 IIKKGQEQY
+587 IIKKDQEAY

-611 AVYRTN
+611 AVYRTT
-617 ETLPFGYTYDGVI
+617 EELPFGYTYDSVI
-630 SQETWDSL
+630 SKEIWDSL
-638 NVVEKQ
+638 DVTQKQ
-644 QAMLQGAYVIADKT
+644 QAMLQGAYI
-658 SGESTDTTGLP
+658 SSSQSTEETDQLP
-669 EADLSFSDVTPE
+669 ETDLDFTDVTPE
-681 YEITTDGDITISG
+681 YEITTDGDITISDTKYQVQKKG
-694 NEYLVKEKD
+694 
-703 ASVTFHYQ
+703 ASITFHYQ
-711 GQENCE
+711 GTENCE
-717 TYLVIEGLDY
+717 TYLVIEGLNY

-732 KFTLKISR
+732 KFSLKINR
-740 DKVEKKGS
+740 DDVEKKGS

-776 VTLTFRQ
+776 VTLTFQQ
-783 KGSYTIEKMY
+783 KGTYTIEKMY
-793 LSEQPVSKLDELT
+793 LSEQPVSQLDEQT
-806 EARKADQ
+806 QTRKQDV
-813 LENLVINDN
+813 LENLEIKAN
-822 TITGEI
+822 TIKGNI
-828 TLDQSKL
+828 LLDQRKI

-844 GWKAYVDGQEQT
+844 GWRAYVDGREQPV
-856 LLQTNGL
+856 LQTNGM
-863 FCGLELESGEH
+863 FCGLELEPGEH
-874 RIELRYQTPYLV
+874 QIELRYQTPYLL
-886 PGLIVSLLSILICVG
+886 PGLGISGICILICVG
-901 IELWMRR
+901 ISLNIRKKN
-908 RNRYRS
+908 RNREF

>member
-1 MGKKKETGKRAY
+1 MGNKTETGKRAY
-13 LRYTLCFLITGA
+13 LRYTLWFLITGA

-50 TLVYYGKYLRK
+50 TLAYYGKYLRK
-61 ILHSLLVEHRLTIPM
+61 ILHSLFVEHEFCVPM

-117 ALIVLRFY
+117 ALIILRFY
-125 LAGVTFTA
+125 LAGAAFTA
-133 YCRYHQNEGTGVL
+133 YCCYHQNEGTGVL
-146 LGALV
+146 LGSLV

-179 MGIDKIFQKEKP
+179 IGIDKIFRKEKP
-191 WLFVAMT
+191 WLYVIMV

-210 MIVLMMVI
+210 MIVWMMVI
-218 YAVVRY
+218 YAVIRY
-224 LMIYKKIRIKELIP
+224 LMIYKKIRIRELVP
-238 CFLTFVGWSL
+238 CLGTFVGWSL
-248 LGIGISLPVLLP
+248 LGAGISLPVLLP

-271 SAKNYVPV
+271 SARNYVPV
-279 LYPLTHYAK
+279 LYPLAHYAK

-310 FAPILLVALL
+310 FAPILLVTLL
-320 VLLVRRKKN
+320 VLLVRWKKN
-329 PELKA
+329 RELKA
-334 GWLILTALLLIPFA
+334 GWLILTVLLLIPFA

-372 ILVKMYPKFGRLEK
+372 ILVKMYPEFGKLEK
-386 QEKTALVLLGC
+386 KERMALLVLGC
-397 VLLPVAELILHK
+397 VVVPAGELILNQ
-409 YATPHGWLGTGMTV
+409 YASLHGWIGIGMTM
-423 VLILAVLLHGK
+423 LLTAKIAAPKHNW
-434 VQTQQNLS
+434 QQRR
-442 EHNTTAL
+442 TTV
-449 GSGGYPA
+449 
-456 RGFAAFLMGTTI
+456 FFLVTT
-468 LSIAANAYF
+468 LVSVAANAYF
-477 LYSPNQTNYIGD
+477 LFSPNQTNYIGD

-501 SQAQNQI
+501 TKAQNQI
-508 VLEIGDTDTFYRY
+508 VTELNDSDTFYRY
-521 DQYGSVAKENTAMQN
+521 DQYGNTAKENTAMQN
-536 RLYGTDFYYSVTNSA
+536 RLMGTDFYYSVTNSA

-587 IIKKGQEQY
+587 IIKKDQEAY

-611 AVYRTN
+611 AVYRTT
-617 ETLPFGYTYDGVI
+617 EELPFGYTYDSVI
-630 SQETWDSL
+630 SKEIWDSL
-638 NVVEKQ
+638 DVTQKQ
-644 QAMLQGAYVIADKT
+644 QAMLQGAYI
-658 SGESTDTTGLP
+658 SSSQSTEETDQLP
-669 EADLSFSDVTPE
+669 ETDLDFTDVTPE
-681 YEITTDGDITISG
+681 YEITTDGDITISDTKYQVQKKG
-694 NEYLVKEKD
+694 
-703 ASVTFHYQ
+703 ASITFHYQ
-711 GQENCE
+711 GTENCE
-717 TYLVIEGLDY
+717 TYLVIEGLNY

-732 KFTLKISR
+732 KFSLKINR
-740 DKVEKKGS
+740 DDVEKKGS

-776 VTLTFRQ
+776 VTLTFQQ
-783 KGSYTIEKMY
+783 KGTYTIEKMY
-793 LSEQPVSKLDELT
+793 LSEQPVSQLDEQT
-806 EARKADQ
+806 QTRKQDV
-813 LENLVINDN
+813 LENLEIKAN
-822 TITGEI
+822 TIKGNI
-828 TLDQSKL
+828 LLDQRKI

-844 GWKAYVDGQEQT
+844 GWRAYVDGREQPV
-856 LLQTNGL
+856 LQTNGM
-863 FCGLELESGEH
+863 FCGLELEPGEH
-874 RIELRYQTPYLV
+874 QIELRYQTPYLL
-886 PGLIVSLLSILICVG
+886 PGLGISGICILICVG
-901 IELWMRR
+901 ISLNIRKKN
-908 RNRYRS
+908 RNREF

>member
-1 MGKKKETGKRAY
+1 MGNKTETGKRAY
-13 LRYTLCFLITGA
+13 LRYTLWFLITGA

-50 TLVYYGKYLRK
+50 TLAYYGKYLRK
-61 ILHSLLVEHRLTIPM
+61 ILHSLFVEHEFCVPM

-117 ALIVLRFY
+117 ALIILRFY
-125 LAGVTFTA
+125 LAGAAFTA

-146 LGALV
+146 LGSLV

-179 MGIDKIFQKEKP
+179 IGIDKIFRKEKP
-191 WLFVAMT
+191 WLYVIMV

-218 YAVVRY
+218 YALIRY
-224 LMIYKKIRIKELIP
+224 LMIYKKICIRELVP
-238 CFLTFVGWSL
+238 CLGTFVGWSL
-248 LGIGISLPVLLP
+248 LGAGISLPVLLP

-271 SAKNYVPV
+271 SARNYVPV
-279 LYPLTHYAK
+279 LYPLAHYAK

-310 FAPILLVALL
+310 FAPILLVTLL
-320 VLLVRRKKN
+320 VLLVRWKKN
-329 PELKA
+329 RELKA
-334 GWLILTALLLIPFA
+334 GWLILTVLLLIPFA

-372 ILVKMYPKFGRLEK
+372 ILVKMYPEFGKLEK
-386 QEKTALVLLGC
+386 KERMALLVLGC
-397 VLLPVAELILHK
+397 VVVPAGELILNQ
-409 YATPHGWLGTGMTV
+409 YASLHGWIGIGMTM
-423 VLILAVLLHGK
+423 LLTAKIAAPKHNW
-434 VQTQQNLS
+434 QQRR
-442 EHNTTAL
+442 TTV
-449 GSGGYPA
+449 
-456 RGFAAFLMGTTI
+456 FFLVTT
-468 LSIAANAYF
+468 LVSVAANAYF
-477 LYSPNQTNYIGD
+477 LFSPNQTNYIGD

-501 SQAQNQI
+501 TKAQNQI
-508 VLEIGDTDTFYRY
+508 VTELNDSDTFYRY
-521 DQYGSVAKENTAMQN
+521 DQYGNTAKENTAMQN
-536 RLYGTDFYYSVTNSA
+536 RLMGTDFYYSVTNSA

-587 IIKKGQEQY
+587 IIKKDQEAY

-611 AVYRTN
+611 AVYRTT
-617 ETLPFGYTYDGVI
+617 EELPFGYTYDSVI
-630 SQETWDSL
+630 SKEIWDSL
-638 NVVEKQ
+638 DVTQKQ
-644 QAMLQGAYVIADKT
+644 QAMLQGAYI
-658 SGESTDTTGLP
+658 SSSQSTEETDQLP
-669 EADLSFSDVTPE
+669 ETDLDFTDVTPE
-681 YEITTDGDITISG
+681 YEITTDGDITISDTKYQVQKKG
-694 NEYLVKEKD
+694 
-703 ASVTFHYQ
+703 ASITFHYQ
-711 GQENCE
+711 GTENCE
-717 TYLVIEGLDY
+717 TYLVIEGLNY

-732 KFTLKISR
+732 KFSLKINR
-740 DKVEKKGS
+740 DDVEKKGS

-776 VTLTFRQ
+776 VTLTFQQ
-783 KGSYTIEKMY
+783 KGTYTIEKMY
-793 LSEQPVSKLDELT
+793 LSEQPVSQLDEQT
-806 EARKADQ
+806 QTRKQDV
-813 LENLVINDN
+813 LENLEIKAN
-822 TITGEI
+822 TIKGNI
-828 TLDQSKL
+828 LLDQRKI

-844 GWKAYVDGQEQT
+844 GWRAYVDGREQPV
-856 LLQTNGL
+856 LQTNGM
-863 FCGLELESGEH
+863 FCGLELEPGEH
-874 RIELRYQTPYLV
+874 QIELRYQTPYLL
-886 PGLIVSLLSILICVG
+886 PGLGISGICILICVG
-901 IELWMRR
+901 ISLNIRKKN
-908 RNRYRS
+908 RNREF

>member
-1 MGKKKETGKRAY
+1 MGNKTETGKRAY
-13 LRYTLCFLITGA
+13 LRYTLWFLITGA

-50 TLVYYGKYLRK
+50 TLAYYGKYLRK
-61 ILHSLLVEHRLTIPM
+61 ILHSLFVEHEFCVPM

-117 ALIVLRFY
+117 ALIILRFY
-125 LAGVTFTA
+125 LAGAAFTA

-146 LGALV
+146 LGSLV

-179 MGIDKIFQKEKP
+179 IGIDKIFRKEKP
-191 WLFVAMT
+191 WLYVIMV

-210 MIVLMMVI
+210 MIVWMMVI
-218 YAVVRY
+218 YAVIRY
-224 LMIYKKIRIKELIP
+224 LMIYKKIRIRELVP
-238 CFLTFVGWSL
+238 CLGTFVGWSL
-248 LGIGISLPVLLP
+248 LGAGISLPVLLP

-271 SAKNYVPV
+271 SARNYVPV
-279 LYPLTHYAK
+279 LYPLAHYAK

-310 FAPILLVALL
+310 FAPILLVTLL
-320 VLLVRRKKN
+320 VLLVRWKKN
-329 PELKA
+329 RELKA
-334 GWLILTALLLIPFA
+334 GWLILTVLLLIPFA

-372 ILVKMYPKFGRLEK
+372 ILVKMYPEFGKLEK
-386 QEKTALVLLGC
+386 KERMALLVLGC
-397 VLLPVAELILHK
+397 VVVPAGELILNQ
-409 YATPHGWLGTGMTV
+409 YASLHGWSGIGMTM
-423 VLILAVLLHGK
+423 LL
-434 VQTQQNLS
+434 
-442 EHNTTAL
+442 TAK
-449 GSGGYPA
+449 
-456 RGFAAFLMGTTI
+456 
-468 LSIAANAYF
+468 IAAPKHNWQQRRTTVFFLVTTVVSVATNAYF
-477 LYSPNQTNYIGD
+477 LFSPNQTNYIGD

-501 SQAQNQI
+501 TKAQNQI
-508 VLEIGDTDTFYRY
+508 VTELNDSDTFYRY
-521 DQYGSVAKENTAMQN
+521 DQYGNTAKENTAMQN
-536 RLYGTDFYYSVTNSA
+536 RLMGTDFYYSVTNSA

-587 IIKKGQEQY
+587 IIKKDQEAY

-611 AVYRTN
+611 AVYRTT
-617 ETLPFGYTYDGVI
+617 EELPFGYTYDSVI
-630 SQETWDSL
+630 SKEIWDSL
-638 NVVEKQ
+638 DVTQKQ
-644 QAMLQGAYVIADKT
+644 QAMLQGAYI
-658 SGESTDTTGLP
+658 SNSQSTEETDQLP
-669 EADLSFSDVTPE
+669 ETDLDFTDVTSE
-681 YEITTDGDITISG
+681 YEITTDGDITISDTKYQVQKKG
-694 NEYLVKEKD
+694 
-703 ASVTFHYQ
+703 ASITFHYQ
-711 GQENCE
+711 GTENCE
-717 TYLVIEGLDY
+717 TYLVIEGLNY

-732 KFTLKISR
+732 KFSLKINR
-740 DKVEKKGS
+740 DDVEKKGS

-776 VTLTFRQ
+776 VTLTFQQ
-783 KGSYTIEKMY
+783 KGTYTIEKMY
-793 LSEQPVSKLDELT
+793 LSEQPVSQLDEQT
-806 EARKADQ
+806 QTRKQDV
-813 LENLVINDN
+813 LENLEIKAN
-822 TITGEI
+822 TIKGNI
-828 TLDQSKL
+828 LLDQRKI

-844 GWKAYVDGQEQT
+844 GWRAYVDGREQPV
-856 LLQTNGL
+856 LQTNGM
-863 FCGLELESGEH
+863 FCGLELEPGEH
-874 RIELRYQTPYLV
+874 QIELRYQTPYLL
-886 PGLIVSLLSILICVG
+886 PGLGISGICILICVG
-901 IELWMRR
+901 ISLNIRKKN
-908 RNRYRS
+908 RNREF

>member
-1 MGKKKETGKRAY
+1 MGNKTETGKRAY
-13 LRYTLCFLITGA
+13 LRYTLWFLITGA

-50 TLVYYGKYLRK
+50 TLAYYGKYLRK
-61 ILHSLLVEHRLTIPM
+61 ILHSLFVEHEFCVPM

-117 ALIVLRFY
+117 ALIILRFY
-125 LAGVTFTA
+125 LAGAAFTA

-146 LGALV
+146 LGSLV

-179 MGIDKIFQKEKP
+179 IGIDKIFRKEKP
-191 WLFVAMT
+191 WLYVIMV

-210 MIVLMMVI
+210 MIVWMMVI
-218 YAVVRY
+218 YAVIRY
-224 LMIYKKIRIKELIP
+224 LMIYKKIRIRELVP
-238 CFLTFVGWSL
+238 CLGTFVGWSL
-248 LGIGISLPVLLP
+248 LGVGISLPVLLP

-271 SAKNYVPV
+271 SARNYVPV
-279 LYPLTHYAK
+279 LYPLAHYAK

-310 FAPILLVALL
+310 FAPILLVTLL
-320 VLLVRRKKN
+320 VLLVRWKKN
-329 PELKA
+329 RELKA
-334 GWLILTALLLIPFA
+334 GWLILTVLLLIPFA

-372 ILVKMYPKFGRLEK
+372 ILVKMYPEFGKLEK
-386 QEKTALVLLGC
+386 KERMALLVLGC
-397 VLLPVAELILHK
+397 VVVPAGELILNQ
-409 YATPHGWLGTGMTV
+409 YASLHGWIGIGMTM
-423 VLILAVLLHGK
+423 LLTAKIAAPKHNW
-434 VQTQQNLS
+434 QQRR
-442 EHNTTAL
+442 TTV
-449 GSGGYPA
+449 
-456 RGFAAFLMGTTI
+456 FFLVTT
-468 LSIAANAYF
+468 LVSVAANAYF
-477 LYSPNQTNYIGD
+477 LFSPNQTNYIGD

-501 SQAQNQI
+501 TKAQNQI
-508 VLEIGDTDTFYRY
+508 VTELNDSDTFYRY
-521 DQYGSVAKENTAMQN
+521 DQYGNTAKENTAMQN
-536 RLYGTDFYYSVTNSA
+536 RLMGTDFYYSVTNSA

-587 IIKKGQEQY
+587 IIKKDQEAY

-611 AVYRTN
+611 AVYRTT
-617 ETLPFGYTYDGVI
+617 EELPFGYTYDSVI
-630 SQETWDSL
+630 SKEIWDSL
-638 NVVEKQ
+638 DVTQKQ
-644 QAMLQGAYVIADKT
+644 QAMLQGAYI
-658 SGESTDTTGLP
+658 SSSQSTEETDQLP
-669 EADLSFSDVTPE
+669 ETDLDFTDVTPE
-681 YEITTDGDITISG
+681 YEITTDGDITISDTKYQVQKKG
-694 NEYLVKEKD
+694 
-703 ASVTFHYQ
+703 ASITFHYQ
-711 GQENCE
+711 GTENCE
-717 TYLVIEGLDY
+717 TYLVIEGLNY

-732 KFTLKISR
+732 KFSLKINR
-740 DKVEKKGS
+740 DDVEKKGS

-776 VTLTFRQ
+776 VTLTFQQ
-783 KGSYTIEKMY
+783 KGTYTIEKMY
-793 LSEQPVSKLDELT
+793 LSEQPVSQLDEQT
-806 EARKADQ
+806 QTRKQDV
-813 LENLVINDN
+813 LENLEIKAN
-822 TITGEI
+822 TIKGNI
-828 TLDQSKL
+828 LLDQRKI

-844 GWKAYVDGQEQT
+844 GWRAYVDGREQPV
-856 LLQTNGL
+856 LQTNGM
-863 FCGLELESGEH
+863 FCGLELEPGEH
-874 RIELRYQTPYLV
+874 QIELRYQTPYLL
-886 PGLIVSLLSILICVG
+886 PGLGISGICILICVG
-901 IELWMRR
+901 ISLNIRKKN
-908 RNRYRS
+908 RNREF

>member
-1 MGKKKETGKRAY
+1 MGNKTETGKRAY
-13 LRYTLCFLITGA
+13 LRYTLWFLITGA

-50 TLVYYGKYLRK
+50 TLAYYGKYLRK
-61 ILHSLLVEHRLTIPM
+61 ILHSLFVEHEFCVPM

-117 ALIVLRFY
+117 ALIILRFY
-125 LAGVTFTA
+125 LAGAAFTA

-146 LGALV
+146 LGSLV

-179 MGIDKIFQKEKP
+179 IGIDKIFRKEKP
-191 WLFVAMT
+191 WLYVIMV

-210 MIVLMMVI
+210 MIVWMMVI
-218 YAVVRY
+218 YAVIRY
-224 LMIYKKIRIKELIP
+224 LMIYKKIRIRELVP
-238 CFLTFVGWSL
+238 CLGTFVGWSL
-248 LGIGISLPVLLP
+248 LGVGISLPVLLP

-271 SAKNYVPV
+271 SARNYVPV
-279 LYPLTHYAK
+279 LYPLAHYAK

-310 FAPILLVALL
+310 FAPILLVTLL
-320 VLLVRRKKN
+320 VLLVRWKKN
-329 PELKA
+329 RELKA
-334 GWLILTALLLIPFA
+334 GWLILTVLLLIPFA

-372 ILVKMYPKFGRLEK
+372 ILVKMYPEFGKLEK
-386 QEKTALVLLGC
+386 KERMALLVLGC
-397 VLLPVAELILHK
+397 VVVPAGELILNQ
-409 YATPHGWLGTGMTV
+409 YATLHGWIGIGMTM
-423 VLILAVLLHGK
+423 LLTAKIAAPKHNW
-434 VQTQQNLS
+434 QQRR
-442 EHNTTAL
+442 TTV
-449 GSGGYPA
+449 
-456 RGFAAFLMGTTI
+456 FFLVTT
-468 LSIAANAYF
+468 LVSVAANAYF
-477 LYSPNQTNYIGD
+477 LFSPNQTNYIGD

-501 SQAQNQI
+501 TKAQNQI
-508 VLEIGDTDTFYRY
+508 VTELNDSDTFYRY
-521 DQYGSVAKENTAMQN
+521 DQYGNTAKENTAMQN
-536 RLYGTDFYYSVTNSA
+536 RLMGTDFYYSVTNSA

-587 IIKKGQEQY
+587 IIKKDQEAY

-611 AVYRTN
+611 AVYRTT
-617 ETLPFGYTYDGVI
+617 EELPFGYTYDSVI
-630 SQETWDSL
+630 SKEIWDSL
-638 NVVEKQ
+638 DVTQKQ
-644 QAMLQGAYVIADKT
+644 QAMLQGAYI
-658 SGESTDTTGLP
+658 SSSQSTEETDQLP
-669 EADLSFSDVTPE
+669 ETDLDFTDVTPE
-681 YEITTDGDITISG
+681 YEITTDGDITISDTKYQVQKKG
-694 NEYLVKEKD
+694 
-703 ASVTFHYQ
+703 ASITFHYQ
-711 GQENCE
+711 GTENCE
-717 TYLVIEGLDY
+717 TYLVIEGLNY

-732 KFTLKISR
+732 KFSLKINR
-740 DKVEKKGS
+740 DDVEKKGS

-776 VTLTFRQ
+776 VTLTFQQ
-783 KGSYTIEKMY
+783 KGTYTIEKMY
-793 LSEQPVSKLDELT
+793 LSEQPVSQLDEQT
-806 EARKADQ
+806 QTRKQDV
-813 LENLVINDN
+813 LENLEIKAN
-822 TITGEI
+822 TIKGNI
-828 TLDQSKL
+828 LLDQRKI

-844 GWKAYVDGQEQT
+844 GWRAYVDGREQPV
-856 LLQTNGL
+856 LQTNGM
-863 FCGLELESGEH
+863 FCGLELEPGEH
-874 RIELRYQTPYLV
+874 QIELRYQTPYLL
-886 PGLIVSLLSILICVG
+886 PGLGISGICILICVG
-901 IELWMRR
+901 ISLNIRKKN
-908 RNRYRS
+908 RNREF

>member
-1 MGKKKETGKRAY
+1 MGNKTETGKRAY
-13 LRYTLCFLITGA
+13 LRYTLWFLITGA

-50 TLVYYGKYLRK
+50 TLAYYGKYLRK
-61 ILHSLLVEHRLTIPM
+61 ILHSLFVEHEFCVPM

-117 ALIVLRFY
+117 ALIILRFY
-125 LAGVTFTA
+125 LAGAAFTA

-146 LGALV
+146 LGSLV

-179 MGIDKIFQKEKP
+179 IGIDKIFRKEKP
-191 WLFVAMT
+191 WLYVIMV

-210 MIVLMMVI
+210 MIVWMMVI
-218 YAVVRY
+218 YAVIRY
-224 LMIYKKIRIKELIP
+224 LMIYKKIRIRELVP
-238 CFLTFVGWSL
+238 CLGTFVGWSL
-248 LGIGISLPVLLP
+248 LGAGISLPVLLP

-271 SAKNYVPV
+271 SARNYVPV
-279 LYPLTHYAK
+279 LYPLAHYAK

-310 FAPILLVALL
+310 FAPILLVTLL
-320 VLLVRRKKN
+320 VLLVRWKKN
-329 PELKA
+329 RELKA
-334 GWLILTALLLIPFA
+334 GWLILTVLLLIPFA

-372 ILVKMYPKFGRLEK
+372 ILVKMYPEFGKLEK
-386 QEKTALVLLGC
+386 KERMALLVLGC
-397 VLLPVAELILHK
+397 VVVPAGELILNQ
-409 YATPHGWLGTGMTV
+409 YATLHGWIGIGMTM
-423 VLILAVLLHGK
+423 LLTAKIAAPKHNW
-434 VQTQQNLS
+434 QQRR
-442 EHNTTAL
+442 TTV
-449 GSGGYPA
+449 
-456 RGFAAFLMGTTI
+456 FFLVTT
-468 LSIAANAYF
+468 LVSVAANAYF
-477 LYSPNQTNYIGD
+477 LFSPNQTNYIGD

-501 SQAQNQI
+501 TKAQNQI
-508 VLEIGDTDTFYRY
+508 VTELNDSDTFYRY
-521 DQYGSVAKENTAMQN
+521 DQYGNTAKENTAMQN
-536 RLYGTDFYYSVTNSA
+536 RLMGTDFYYSVTNSA

-587 IIKKGQEQY
+587 IIKKDQEAY

-611 AVYRTN
+611 AVYRTT
-617 ETLPFGYTYDGVI
+617 EELPFGYTYDSVI
-630 SQETWDSL
+630 SKEIWDSL
-638 NVVEKQ
+638 DVTQKQ
-644 QAMLQGAYVIADKT
+644 QAMLQGAYI
-658 SGESTDTTGLP
+658 SSSQSTEETDQLP
-669 EADLSFSDVTPE
+669 ETDLDFTDVTPE
-681 YEITTDGDITISG
+681 YEITTDGDITISDTKYQVQKKG
-694 NEYLVKEKD
+694 
-703 ASVTFHYQ
+703 ASITFHYQ
-711 GQENCE
+711 GTENCE
-717 TYLVIEGLDY
+717 TYLVIEGLNY

-732 KFTLKISR
+732 KFSLKINR
-740 DKVEKKGS
+740 DDVEKKGS

-776 VTLTFRQ
+776 VTLTFQQ
-783 KGSYTIEKMY
+783 KGTYTIEKMY
-793 LSEQPVSKLDELT
+793 LSEQPVSQLDEQT
-806 EARKADQ
+806 QTRKQDV
-813 LENLVINDN
+813 LENLEIKAN
-822 TITGEI
+822 TIKGNI
-828 TLDQSKL
+828 LLDQRKI

-844 GWKAYVDGQEQT
+844 GWRAYVDGREQPV
-856 LLQTNGL
+856 LQTNGM
-863 FCGLELESGEH
+863 FCGLELEPGEH
-874 RIELRYQTPYLV
+874 QIELRYQTPYLL
-886 PGLIVSLLSILICVG
+886 PGLGISGICILICVG
-901 IELWMRR
+901 ISLNIRKKN
-908 RNRYRS
+908 RNREF

>member
-1 MGKKKETGKRAY
+1 MGNKTETGKRAY
-13 LRYTLCFLITGA
+13 LRYTLWFLITGA

-50 TLVYYGKYLRK
+50 TLAYYGKYLRK
-61 ILHSLLVEHRLTIPM
+61 ILHSLFVEHEFCVPM

-117 ALIVLRFY
+117 ALIILRFY
-125 LAGVTFTA
+125 LAGAAFTA

-146 LGALV
+146 LGSLV

-179 MGIDKIFQKEKP
+179 IGIDKIFRKEKP
-191 WLFVAMT
+191 WLYVIMV
-198 AVSAISNFYFFY
+198 AVSAVSNFYFFY

-218 YAVVRY
+218 YAVIRY
-224 LMIYKKIRIKELIP
+224 LMIYKKIRIRELVP
-238 CFLTFVGWSL
+238 CLGTFVGWSL
-248 LGIGISLPVLLP
+248 LGAGISLPVLLP

-271 SAKNYVPV
+271 SARNYVPV
-279 LYPLTHYAK
+279 LYPLAHYAK

-310 FAPILLVALL
+310 FAPILLVTLL
-320 VLLVRRKKN
+320 VLLVRWKKN
-329 PELKA
+329 RELKA
-334 GWLILTALLLIPFA
+334 GWLILTVLLLIPFA

-372 ILVKMYPKFGRLEK
+372 ILVKMYPEFGKLEK
-386 QEKTALVLLGC
+386 KERMALLVLGC
-397 VLLPVAELILHK
+397 VVVPAGELILNQ
-409 YATPHGWLGTGMTV
+409 YASLHGWIGIGMTM
-423 VLILAVLLHGK
+423 LLTAKIAAPKHNW
-434 VQTQQNLS
+434 QQRR
-442 EHNTTAL
+442 TTV
-449 GSGGYPA
+449 
-456 RGFAAFLMGTTI
+456 FFLVTT
-468 LSIAANAYF
+468 LVSVAANAYF
-477 LYSPNQTNYIGD
+477 LFSPNQTNYIGD

-501 SQAQNQI
+501 TKAQNQI
-508 VLEIGDTDTFYRY
+508 VTELNDSDTFYRY
-521 DQYGSVAKENTAMQN
+521 DQYGNTAKENTAMQN
-536 RLYGTDFYYSVTNSA
+536 RLMGTDFYYSVTNSA

-587 IIKKGQEQY
+587 IIKKDQEAY

-611 AVYRTN
+611 AVYRTT
-617 ETLPFGYTYDGVI
+617 EELPFGYTYDSVI
-630 SQETWDSL
+630 SKEIWDSL
-638 NVVEKQ
+638 DVTQKQ
-644 QAMLQGAYVIADKT
+644 QAMLQGAYI
-658 SGESTDTTGLP
+658 SSSQSTEETDQLP
-669 EADLSFSDVTPE
+669 ETDLDFTDVTPE
-681 YEITTDGDITISG
+681 YEITTDGDITISDTKYQVQKKG
-694 NEYLVKEKD
+694 
-703 ASVTFHYQ
+703 ASITFHYQ
-711 GQENCE
+711 GTENCE
-717 TYLVIEGLDY
+717 TYLVIEGLNY

-732 KFTLKISR
+732 KFSLKINR
-740 DKVEKKGS
+740 DDVEKKGS

-776 VTLTFRQ
+776 VTLTFQQ
-783 KGSYTIEKMY
+783 KGTYTIEKMY
-793 LSEQPVSKLDELT
+793 LSEQPVSQLDEQT
-806 EARKADQ
+806 QTRKQDV
-813 LENLVINDN
+813 LENLEIKAN
-822 TITGEI
+822 TIKGNI
-828 TLDQSKL
+828 LLDQRKI

-844 GWKAYVDGQEQT
+844 GWRAYVDGREQPV
-856 LLQTNGL
+856 LQTNGM
-863 FCGLELESGEH
+863 FCGLELEPGEH
-874 RIELRYQTPYLV
+874 QIELRYQTPYLL
-886 PGLIVSLLSILICVG
+886 PGLGISGICILICVG
-901 IELWMRR
+901 ISLNIRKKN
-908 RNRYRS
+908 RNREF

>member
-1 MGKKKETGKRAY
+1 MGNKTETGKRAY
-13 LRYTLCFLITGA
+13 LRYTLWFLITGA
-25 FVFGWFAVSGKSMVW
+25 SVFGWFAVSGKSMVW

-50 TLVYYGKYLRK
+50 TLAYYGKYLRK
-61 ILHSLLVEHRLTIPM
+61 ILHSLFVEHEFCVPM

-117 ALIVLRFY
+117 ALIILRFY
-125 LAGVTFTA
+125 LAGAAFTA

-146 LGALV
+146 LGSLV

-179 MGIDKIFQKEKP
+179 IGIDKIFRKEKP
-191 WLFVAMT
+191 WLYVIMV

-210 MIVLMMVI
+210 MIVWMMVI
-218 YAVVRY
+218 YAVIRY
-224 LMIYKKIRIKELIP
+224 LMIYKKICIRELVP
-238 CFLTFVGWSL
+238 CLGTFVGWSL
-248 LGIGISLPVLLP
+248 LGAGISLPVLLP

-271 SAKNYVPV
+271 SARNYVPV
-279 LYPLTHYAK
+279 LYPLAHYAK

-310 FAPILLVALL
+310 FAPILLVTLL
-320 VLLVRRKKN
+320 VLLVRWKKN
-329 PELKA
+329 RELKA
-334 GWLILTALLLIPFA
+334 GWLILTVLLLIPFA

-372 ILVKMYPKFGRLEK
+372 ILVKMYPEFGKLEK
-386 QEKTALVLLGC
+386 KERMALLVLGC
-397 VLLPVAELILHK
+397 VVVPAGELILNQ
-409 YATPHGWLGTGMTV
+409 YASLHGWIGIGMTM
-423 VLILAVLLHGK
+423 LLTAKIAAPKHNW
-434 VQTQQNLS
+434 QQRR
-442 EHNTTAL
+442 TTV
-449 GSGGYPA
+449 
-456 RGFAAFLMGTTI
+456 FFLVTT
-468 LSIAANAYF
+468 LVSVAANAYF
-477 LYSPNQTNYIGD
+477 LFSPNQTNYIGD

-501 SQAQNQI
+501 TKAQNQI
-508 VLEIGDTDTFYRY
+508 VTELNDSDTFYRY
-521 DQYGSVAKENTAMQN
+521 DQYGNTAKENTAMQN
-536 RLYGTDFYYSVTNSA
+536 RLMGTDFYYSVTNSA

-587 IIKKGQEQY
+587 IIKKDQEAY

-611 AVYRTN
+611 AVYRTT
-617 ETLPFGYTYDGVI
+617 EELPFGYTYDSVI
-630 SQETWDSL
+630 SKEIWDSL
-638 NVVEKQ
+638 DVTQKQ
-644 QAMLQGAYVIADKT
+644 QAMLQGAYI
-658 SGESTDTTGLP
+658 SSSQSTEETDQLP
-669 EADLSFSDVTPE
+669 ETDLDFTDVTPE
-681 YEITTDGDITISG
+681 YEITTDGDITISDTKYQVQKKG
-694 NEYLVKEKD
+694 
-703 ASVTFHYQ
+703 ASITFHYQ
-711 GQENCE
+711 GTENCE
-717 TYLVIEGLDY
+717 TYLVIEGLNY

-732 KFTLKISR
+732 KFSLKINR
-740 DKVEKKGS
+740 DDVEKKGS

-776 VTLTFRQ
+776 VTLTFQQ
-783 KGSYTIEKMY
+783 KGTYMIEKMY
-793 LSEQPVSKLDELT
+793 LSEQPVSQLDEQT
-806 EARKADQ
+806 QTRKQDV
-813 LENLVINDN
+813 LENLEIKAN
-822 TITGEI
+822 TIKGNI
-828 TLDQSKL
+828 LLDQRKI

-844 GWKAYVDGQEQT
+844 GWRAYVDGREQPV
-856 LLQTNGL
+856 LQTNGM
-863 FCGLELESGEH
+863 FCGLELEPGEH
-874 RIELRYQTPYLV
+874 QIELRYQTPYLL
-886 PGLIVSLLSILICVG
+886 PGLGISGICILICVG
-901 IELWMRR
+901 ISLNIRKKN
-908 RNRYRS
+908 RNREF

>member
-1 MGKKKETGKRAY
+1 MGNKTETGKRAY
-13 LRYTLCFLITGA
+13 LRYTLWFLITGA

-50 TLVYYGKYLRK
+50 TLAYYGKYLRK
-61 ILHSLLVEHRLTIPM
+61 ILHSLFVEHEFCVPM

-117 ALIVLRFY
+117 ALIILRFY
-125 LAGVTFTA
+125 LAGAAFTA

-146 LGALV
+146 LGSLV

-179 MGIDKIFQKEKP
+179 IGIDKIFRKEKP
-191 WLFVAMT
+191 WLYVIMV

-210 MIVLMMVI
+210 MIVWMMVI
-218 YAVVRY
+218 YAVIRY
-224 LMIYKKIRIKELIP
+224 LMIYKKIRIRELVP
-238 CFLTFVGWSL
+238 CLGTFVGWSL
-248 LGIGISLPVLLP
+248 LGAGISLPVLLP

-271 SAKNYVPV
+271 SARNYVPV
-279 LYPLTHYAK
+279 LYPLAHYAK

-310 FAPILLVALL
+310 FAPILLVTLL
-320 VLLVRRKKN
+320 VLLVRWKKN
-329 PELKA
+329 RELKA
-334 GWLILTALLLIPFA
+334 GWLILTVLLLIPFA

-372 ILVKMYPKFGRLEK
+372 ILVKMYPEFGKLEK
-386 QEKTALVLLGC
+386 KERMALLVLGC
-397 VLLPVAELILHK
+397 VVVPAGELILNQ
-409 YATPHGWLGTGMTV
+409 YASLHGWIGIGMTM
-423 VLILAVLLHGK
+423 LLTAKIAAPKHNW
-434 VQTQQNLS
+434 QQRR
-442 EHNTTAL
+442 TTV
-449 GSGGYPA
+449 
-456 RGFAAFLMGTTI
+456 FFLVTT
-468 LSIAANAYF
+468 LVSVAANAYF
-477 LYSPNQTNYIGD
+477 LFSPNQTNYIGD

-501 SQAQNQI
+501 TKAQNQI
-508 VLEIGDTDTFYRY
+508 VTELNDSDTFYRY
-521 DQYGSVAKENTAMQN
+521 DQYGNTAKENTAMQN
-536 RLYGTDFYYSVTNSA
+536 RLMGTDFYYSVTNSA

-587 IIKKGQEQY
+587 IIKKDQEAY

-611 AVYRTN
+611 AVYRTT
-617 ETLPFGYTYDGVI
+617 EELPFGYTYDSVI
-630 SQETWDSL
+630 SKEIWDSL
-638 NVVEKQ
+638 DVTQKQ
-644 QAMLQGAYVIADKT
+644 QAMLQGAYI
-658 SGESTDTTGLP
+658 SSSQSTEETDQLP
-669 EADLSFSDVTPE
+669 ETDLDFTDVTPE
-681 YEITTDGDITISG
+681 YEITTDGDITISDTKYQVQKKG
-694 NEYLVKEKD
+694 
-703 ASVTFHYQ
+703 ASITFHYQ
-711 GQENCE
+711 GTENCE
-717 TYLVIEGLDY
+717 TYLVIEGLNY

-732 KFTLKISR
+732 KFSLKINR
-740 DKVEKKGS
+740 DDVEKKGS

-776 VTLTFRQ
+776 VTLTFQQ
-783 KGSYTIEKMY
+783 KGTYMIEKMY
-793 LSEQPVSKLDELT
+793 LSEQPVSQLDEQT
-806 EARKADQ
+806 QTRKQDV
-813 LENLVINDN
+813 LENLEIKAN
-822 TITGEI
+822 TIKGNI
-828 TLDQSKL
+828 LLDQRKI

-844 GWKAYVDGQEQT
+844 GWRAYVDGREQPV
-856 LLQTNGL
+856 LQTNGM
-863 FCGLELESGEH
+863 FCGLELEPGEH
-874 RIELRYQTPYLV
+874 QIELRYQTPYLL
-886 PGLIVSLLSILICVG
+886 PGLGISGICILICVG
-901 IELWMRR
+901 ISLNIRKKN
-908 RNRYRS
+908 RNREF

>member
-1 MGKKKETGKRAY
+1 MGNKTETGKRAY
-13 LRYTLCFLITGA
+13 LRYTLWFLITGA

-50 TLVYYGKYLRK
+50 TLAYYGKYLRK
-61 ILHSLLVEHRLTIPM
+61 ILHSLFVEHEFCVPM

-117 ALIVLRFY
+117 ALIILRFY
-125 LAGVTFTA
+125 LAGAAFTA

-146 LGALV
+146 LGSLV

-179 MGIDKIFQKEKP
+179 IGIDKIFRKEKP
-191 WLFVAMT
+191 WLYVIMV

-210 MIVLMMVI
+210 MIVWMMVI
-218 YAVVRY
+218 YAVIRY
-224 LMIYKKIRIKELIP
+224 LMIYKKIRIRELVP
-238 CFLTFVGWSL
+238 CLGTFVGWSL
-248 LGIGISLPVLLP
+248 LGAGISLPVLLP

-271 SAKNYVPV
+271 SARNYVPV
-279 LYPLTHYAK
+279 LYPLAHYAK

-310 FAPILLVALL
+310 FAPILLVTLL
-320 VLLVRRKKN
+320 VLLVRWKKN
-329 PELKA
+329 RELKA
-334 GWLILTALLLIPFA
+334 GWLILTVLLLIPFA

-372 ILVKMYPKFGRLEK
+372 ILVKMYPEFGKLEK
-386 QEKTALVLLGC
+386 KERMALLVLGC
-397 VLLPVAELILHK
+397 VVVPAGELILNQ
-409 YATPHGWLGTGMTV
+409 YATLHGWIGIGMTM
-423 VLILAVLLHGK
+423 LLTAKIAAPKHNW
-434 VQTQQNLS
+434 QQRR
-442 EHNTTAL
+442 TTV
-449 GSGGYPA
+449 
-456 RGFAAFLMGTTI
+456 FFLVTT
-468 LSIAANAYF
+468 LVSVAANAYF
-477 LYSPNQTNYIGD
+477 LFSPNQTNYIGD

-501 SQAQNQI
+501 TKAQNQI
-508 VLEIGDTDTFYRY
+508 VTELNDSDTFYRY
-521 DQYGSVAKENTAMQN
+521 DQYGNTAKENTAMQN
-536 RLYGTDFYYSVTNSA
+536 RLMGTDFYYSVTNSA

-587 IIKKGQEQY
+587 IIKKDQEAY

-611 AVYRTN
+611 AVYRTT
-617 ETLPFGYTYDGVI
+617 EELPFGYTYDSVI
-630 SQETWDSL
+630 SKEIWDSL
-638 NVVEKQ
+638 DVTQKQ
-644 QAMLQGAYVIADKT
+644 QAMLQGAYI
-658 SGESTDTTGLP
+658 SSSQSTEETDQLP
-669 EADLSFSDVTPE
+669 ETDLDFTDVTPE
-681 YEITTDGDITISG
+681 YEITTDGDITISDTKYQVQKKG
-694 NEYLVKEKD
+694 
-703 ASVTFHYQ
+703 ASITFHYQ
-711 GQENCE
+711 GTENCE
-717 TYLVIEGLDY
+717 TYLVIEGLNY
-727 EGTAT
+727 KGTAT
-732 KFTLKISR
+732 KFSLKINR
-740 DKVEKKGS
+740 DDVEKKGS

-776 VTLTFRQ
+776 VTLTFQQ
-783 KGSYTIEKMY
+783 KGTYTIEKMY
-793 LSEQPVSKLDELT
+793 LSEQPVSQLDEQT
-806 EARKADQ
+806 QTRKQDV
-813 LENLVINDN
+813 LENLEIKAN
-822 TITGEI
+822 TIKGNI
-828 TLDQSKL
+828 LLDQRKI

-844 GWKAYVDGQEQT
+844 GWRAYVDGREQPV
-856 LLQTNGL
+856 LQTNGM
-863 FCGLELESGEH
+863 FCGLELEPGEH
-874 RIELRYQTPYLV
+874 QIELRYQTPYLL
-886 PGLIVSLLSILICVG
+886 PGLGISGICILICVG
-901 IELWMRR
+901 ISLNIRKKN
-908 RNRYRS
+908 RNREF

>member
-1 MGKKKETGKRAY
+1 MGNKTETGKRAY
-13 LRYTLCFLITGA
+13 LRYTLWFLITGA

-50 TLVYYGKYLRK
+50 TLAYYGKYLRK
-61 ILHSLLVEHRLTIPM
+61 ILHSLFVEHEFCVPM

-117 ALIVLRFY
+117 ALIILRFY
-125 LAGVTFTA
+125 LAGAAFTA

-146 LGALV
+146 LGSLV

-179 MGIDKIFQKEKP
+179 IGIDKIFRKEKP
-191 WLFVAMT
+191 WLYVIMV

-210 MIVLMMVI
+210 MIVWMMVI
-218 YAVVRY
+218 YAVIRY
-224 LMIYKKIRIKELIP
+224 LMIYKKIRIRELVP
-238 CFLTFVGWSL
+238 CLGTFVGWSL
-248 LGIGISLPVLLP
+248 LGAGISLPVLLP

-271 SAKNYVPV
+271 SARNYVPV
-279 LYPLTHYAK
+279 LYPLAHYAK

-310 FAPILLVALL
+310 FAPILLVTLL
-320 VLLVRRKKN
+320 VLLVRWKKN
-329 PELKA
+329 RELKA
-334 GWLILTALLLIPFA
+334 GWLILTVLLLIPFA

-372 ILVKMYPKFGRLEK
+372 ILVKMYPEFGKLEK
-386 QEKTALVLLGC
+386 KERMALLVLGC
-397 VLLPVAELILHK
+397 VVVPAGELILNQ
-409 YATPHGWLGTGMTV
+409 YASLHGWIGIGMTM
-423 VLILAVLLHGK
+423 LLTAKIAAPKHNW
-434 VQTQQNLS
+434 QQRR
-442 EHNTTAL
+442 TTV
-449 GSGGYPA
+449 
-456 RGFAAFLMGTTI
+456 FFLVTT
-468 LSIAANAYF
+468 LVSVAANAYF
-477 LYSPNQTNYIGD
+477 LFSPNQTNYIGD

-501 SQAQNQI
+501 TKAQNQI
-508 VLEIGDTDTFYRY
+508 VTELNDSDTFYRY
-521 DQYGSVAKENTAMQN
+521 DQYGNTAKENTAMQN
-536 RLYGTDFYYSVTNSA
+536 RLMGTDFYYSVTNSA

-587 IIKKGQEQY
+587 IIKKDQEAY

-611 AVYRTN
+611 AVYRTT
-617 ETLPFGYTYDGVI
+617 EELPFGYTYDSVI
-630 SQETWDSL
+630 SKEIWDSL
-638 NVVEKQ
+638 DVTQKQ
-644 QAMLQGAYVIADKT
+644 QAMLQGAYI
-658 SGESTDTTGLP
+658 SSSQSTEETDQLP
-669 EADLSFSDVTPE
+669 ETDLDFTDVTPE
-681 YEITTDGDITISG
+681 YEITTDGDITISDTKYQVQKKG
-694 NEYLVKEKD
+694 
-703 ASVTFHYQ
+703 ASITFHYQ
-711 GQENCE
+711 GTENCE
-717 TYLVIEGLDY
+717 TYLVIEGLNY

-732 KFTLKISR
+732 KFSLKINR
-740 DKVEKKGS
+740 DDVEKKGS

-776 VTLTFRQ
+776 VTLTFQQ
-783 KGSYTIEKMY
+783 KGTYTIEKMY
-793 LSEQPVSKLDELT
+793 LSEQPVSQLDEQT
-806 EARKADQ
+806 QTRKQDV
-813 LENLVINDN
+813 LENLEIKAN
-822 TITGEI
+822 TIKGNI
-828 TLDQSKL
+828 LLDQRKI

-844 GWKAYVDGQEQT
+844 GWRAYVDGREQPV
-856 LLQTNGL
+856 LQTNGM
-863 FCGLELESGEH
+863 FCGLELEPGEH
-874 RIELRYQTPYLV
+874 QIELRYQTPYLL
-886 PGLIVSLLSILICVG
+886 PGLGISGICILICVG
-901 IELWMRR
+901 ISLNIRKKN
-908 RNRYRS
+908 RNREF

>member
-1 MGKKKETGKRAY
+1 MGNKTETGKRAY
-13 LRYTLCFLITGA
+13 LRYTLWFLITGA

-61 ILHSLLVEHRLTIPM
+61 ILHSLFVEHKFCVPM
-76 WDMSIGYGADI
+76 WDMSIGFGADI

-117 ALIVLRFY
+117 ALIILRFY
-125 LAGVTFTA
+125 LAGAAFTA

-146 LGALV
+146 LGSLV

-179 MGIDKIFQKEKP
+179 IGIDKIFRKEKP
-191 WLFVAMT
+191 WLYVTMV

-210 MIVLMMVI
+210 MIVWMMVI
-218 YAVVRY
+218 YAVIRY
-224 LMIYKKIRIKELIP
+224 LMIYKKIRIRELVP
-238 CFLTFVGWSL
+238 CLGTFAGWSL
-248 LGIGISLPVLLP
+248 LGVGISLPVLLP

-271 SAKNYVPV
+271 SARNYVPV
-279 LYPLTHYAK
+279 LYPLAHYAK

-320 VLLVRRKKN
+320 VLLVRWKKN
-329 PELKA
+329 RELKV
-334 GWLILTALLLIPFA
+334 GWLILTVLLLIPFA

-372 ILVKMYPKFGRLEK
+372 ILVKMYPEFGKLGKKERM
-386 QEKTALVLLGC
+386 ALLVLGC
-397 VLLPVAELILHK
+397 VVLPAGELILNQ
-409 YATPHGWLGTGMTV
+409 YATLHGWIGIGMTM
-423 VLILAVLLHGK
+423 LLTAKIADPKHSW
-434 VQTQQNLS
+434 QQRQ
-442 EHNTTAL
+442 TTA
-449 GSGGYPA
+449 
-456 RGFAAFLMGTTI
+456 FFLVTT
-468 LSIAANAYF
+468 LVSVAANAYF
-477 LYSPNQTNYIGD
+477 LFSPNQTNYIGD

-501 SQAQNQI
+501 TKAQNQI
-508 VLEIGDTDTFYRY
+508 VTELNDSDTFYRY
-521 DQYGSVAKENTAMQN
+521 DQYGNTAKENTAMQN
-536 RLYGTDFYYSVTNSA
+536 RLMGTDFYYSVTNSA

-587 IIKKGQEQY
+587 IIKKDQEAY

-611 AVYRTN
+611 AVYRTT
-617 ETLPFGYTYDGVI
+617 EELPFGYTYDSVI
-630 SQETWDSL
+630 SKEIWDSL
-638 NVVEKQ
+638 DVTQKQ
-644 QAMLQGAYVIADKT
+644 QAMLQGAYI
-658 SGESTDTTGLP
+658 SSSQSTEETDQLP
-669 EADLSFSDVTPE
+669 ETDLDFTDVTPE
-681 YEITTDGDITISG
+681 YEITTDGDITISDKKYQVQKKG
-694 NEYLVKEKD
+694 
-703 ASVTFHYQ
+703 ASITFHYQ
-711 GQENCE
+711 GTENCE
-717 TYLVIEGLDY
+717 TYLVIEGLNY
-727 EGTAT
+727 GGTAT
-732 KFTLKISR
+732 KFSLKINR
-740 DKVEKKGS
+740 DDVEKKGS

-763 LYNLGYHSEASSE
+763 LYNLGYHSETSSE
-776 VTLTFRQ
+776 VTLTFQQ
-783 KGSYTIEKMY
+783 KGTYTIEKMY
-793 LSEQPVSKLDELT
+793 LFEQPVSQLDEQT
-806 EARKADQ
+806 QTRKQDV
-813 LENLVINDN
+813 LENLEIKAN
-822 TITGEI
+822 TIKGNI
-828 TLDQSKL
+828 LLDQRKI

-844 GWKAYVDGQEQT
+844 GWRAYVDGREQPV
-856 LLQTNGL
+856 LQTNGM
-863 FCGLELESGEH
+863 FCGLELEPGEH
-874 RIELRYQTPYLV
+874 QIELRYQTPYLL
-886 PGLIVSLLSILICVG
+886 PGLGISGICILICVG
-901 IELWMRR
+901 ISLNIRKKN
-908 RNRYRS
+908 RNREF

>member
-1 MGKKKETGKRAY
+1 MGNKTETGKRAY
-13 LRYTLCFLITGA
+13 LRYTLWFLITGA

-50 TLVYYGKYLRK
+50 TLAYYGKYLRK
-61 ILHSLLVEHRLTIPM
+61 ILHSLFVEHEFCVPM

-117 ALIVLRFY
+117 ALIILRFY
-125 LAGVTFTA
+125 LAGAAFTA

-146 LGALV
+146 LGSLV

-179 MGIDKIFQKEKP
+179 IGIDKIFRKEKP
-191 WLFVAMT
+191 WLYVIMV

-210 MIVLMMVI
+210 MIVWMMVI
-218 YAVVRY
+218 YAVIRY
-224 LMIYKKIRIKELIP
+224 LMIYKKIRIRELVP
-238 CFLTFVGWSL
+238 CLGTFVGWSL
-248 LGIGISLPVLLP
+248 LGAGISLPILLP

-271 SAKNYVPV
+271 SARNYVPV
-279 LYPLTHYAK
+279 LYPLAHYAK

-310 FAPILLVALL
+310 FAPILLVTLL
-320 VLLVRRKKN
+320 VLLVRWKKN
-329 PELKA
+329 RELKA
-334 GWLILTALLLIPFA
+334 GWLILTVLLLIPFA

-372 ILVKMYPKFGRLEK
+372 ILVKMYPEFGKLEK
-386 QEKTALVLLGC
+386 KERMALLVLGC
-397 VLLPVAELILHK
+397 VVVPAGELILNQ
-409 YATPHGWLGTGMTV
+409 YASLHGWIGIGMTM
-423 VLILAVLLHGK
+423 LLTAKIAAPKHNW
-434 VQTQQNLS
+434 QQRR
-442 EHNTTAL
+442 TTV
-449 GSGGYPA
+449 
-456 RGFAAFLMGTTI
+456 FFLVTT
-468 LSIAANAYF
+468 LVSVAANAYF
-477 LYSPNQTNYIGD
+477 LFSPNQTNYIGD

-501 SQAQNQI
+501 TKAQNQI
-508 VLEIGDTDTFYRY
+508 VTELNDSDTFYRY
-521 DQYGSVAKENTAMQN
+521 DQYGNTAKENTAMQN
-536 RLYGTDFYYSVTNSA
+536 RLMGTDFYYSVTNSA

-587 IIKKGQEQY
+587 IIKKDQEAY

-611 AVYRTN
+611 AVYRTT
-617 ETLPFGYTYDGVI
+617 EELPFGYTYDSVI
-630 SQETWDSL
+630 SKEIWDSL
-638 NVVEKQ
+638 DVTQKQ
-644 QAMLQGAYVIADKT
+644 QAMLQGAYI
-658 SGESTDTTGLP
+658 SSSQSTEETDQLP
-669 EADLSFSDVTPE
+669 ETDLDFTDVTPE
-681 YEITTDGDITISG
+681 YEITTDGDITISDTKYQVQKKG
-694 NEYLVKEKD
+694 
-703 ASVTFHYQ
+703 ASITFHYQ
-711 GQENCE
+711 GTENCE
-717 TYLVIEGLDY
+717 TYLVIEGLNY

-732 KFTLKISR
+732 KFSLKINR
-740 DKVEKKGS
+740 DDVEKKGS

-776 VTLTFRQ
+776 VTLTFQQ
-783 KGSYTIEKMY
+783 KGTYTIEKMY
-793 LSEQPVSKLDELT
+793 LSEQPVSQLDEQT
-806 EARKADQ
+806 QTRKQDV
-813 LENLVINDN
+813 LENLEIKAN
-822 TITGEI
+822 TIKGNI
-828 TLDQSKL
+828 LLDQRKI

-844 GWKAYVDGQEQT
+844 GWRAYVDGREQPV
-856 LLQTNGL
+856 LQTNGM
-863 FCGLELESGEH
+863 FCGLELEPGEH
-874 RIELRYQTPYLV
+874 QIELRYQTPYLL
-886 PGLIVSLLSILICVG
+886 PGLGISGICILICVG
-901 IELWMRR
+901 ISLNLRKKN
-908 RNRYRS
+908 RNREF

>member
-1 MGKKKETGKRAY
+1 MGNKTETGKRAY
-13 LRYTLCFLITGA
+13 LRYTLWFLITGA

-50 TLVYYGKYLRK
+50 TLAYYGKYLRK
-61 ILHSLLVEHRLTIPM
+61 ILHSLFVEHEFCVPM

-117 ALIVLRFY
+117 ALIILRFY
-125 LAGVTFTA
+125 LAGAAFTA

-146 LGALV
+146 LGSLV

-179 MGIDKIFQKEKP
+179 IGIDKIFRKEKP
-191 WLFVAMT
+191 WLYVIMV

-210 MIVLMMVI
+210 MIVWMMVI
-218 YAVVRY
+218 YAVIRY
-224 LMIYKKIRIKELIP
+224 LMIYKKIRIRELVP
-238 CFLTFVGWSL
+238 CLGTFVGWSL
-248 LGIGISLPVLLP
+248 LGAGISLPILLP

-271 SAKNYVPV
+271 SARNYVPV
-279 LYPLTHYAK
+279 LYPLAHYAK

-310 FAPILLVALL
+310 FAPILLVTLL
-320 VLLVRRKKN
+320 VLLVRWKKN
-329 PELKA
+329 RELKA
-334 GWLILTALLLIPFA
+334 GWLILTVLLLIPFA

-357 VSNRW
+357 VSNRS

-372 ILVKMYPKFGRLEK
+372 ILVKMYPEFGKLEK
-386 QEKTALVLLGC
+386 KERMALLVLGC
-397 VLLPVAELILHK
+397 VVVPAGELILNQ
-409 YATPHGWLGTGMTV
+409 YASLHGWIGIGMTM
-423 VLILAVLLHGK
+423 LLTAKIAAPKHNW
-434 VQTQQNLS
+434 QQRR
-442 EHNTTAL
+442 TTV
-449 GSGGYPA
+449 
-456 RGFAAFLMGTTI
+456 FFLVTT
-468 LSIAANAYF
+468 LVSVAANAYF
-477 LYSPNQTNYIGD
+477 LFSPNQTNYIGD

-501 SQAQNQI
+501 TKAQNQI
-508 VLEIGDTDTFYRY
+508 VTELNDSDTFYRY
-521 DQYGSVAKENTAMQN
+521 DQYGNTAKENTAMQN
-536 RLYGTDFYYSVTNSA
+536 RLMGTDFYYSVTNSA

-587 IIKKGQEQY
+587 IIKKDQEAY

-611 AVYRTN
+611 AVYRTT
-617 ETLPFGYTYDGVI
+617 EELPFGYTYDSVI
-630 SQETWDSL
+630 SKEIWDSL
-638 NVVEKQ
+638 DVTQKQ
-644 QAMLQGAYVIADKT
+644 QAMLQGAYI
-658 SGESTDTTGLP
+658 SSSQSTEETDQLP
-669 EADLSFSDVTPE
+669 ETDLDFTDVTPE
-681 YEITTDGDITISG
+681 YEITTDGDITISDTKYQVQKKG
-694 NEYLVKEKD
+694 
-703 ASVTFHYQ
+703 ASITFHYQ
-711 GQENCE
+711 GTENCE
-717 TYLVIEGLDY
+717 TYLVIEGLNY

-732 KFTLKISR
+732 KFSLKINR
-740 DKVEKKGS
+740 DDVEKKGS

-776 VTLTFRQ
+776 VTLTFQQ
-783 KGSYTIEKMY
+783 KGTYTIEKMY
-793 LSEQPVSKLDELT
+793 LSEQPVSQLDEQT
-806 EARKADQ
+806 QTRKQDV
-813 LENLVINDN
+813 LENLEIKAN
-822 TITGEI
+822 TIKGNI
-828 TLDQSKL
+828 LLDQRKI

-844 GWKAYVDGQEQT
+844 GWRAYVDGREQPV
-856 LLQTNGL
+856 LQTNGM
-863 FCGLELESGEH
+863 FCGLELEPGEH
-874 RIELRYQTPYLV
+874 QIELRYQTPYLL
-886 PGLIVSLLSILICVG
+886 PGLGISGICILICVG
-901 IELWMRR
+901 ISLNLRKKN
-908 RNRYRS
+908 RNREF

>member
-1 MGKKKETGKRAY
+1 MGNKTETGKRAY
-13 LRYTLCFLITGA
+13 LRYTLWFLITGA

-50 TLVYYGKYLRK
+50 TLAYYGKYLRK
-61 ILHSLLVEHRLTIPM
+61 ILHSLFVEHEFCVPM

-117 ALIVLRFY
+117 ALIILRFY
-125 LAGVTFTA
+125 LAGAAFTA

-146 LGALV
+146 LGSLV

-179 MGIDKIFQKEKP
+179 IGIDKIFRKEKP
-191 WLFVAMT
+191 WLYVIMV

-210 MIVLMMVI
+210 MIVWMMVI
-218 YAVVRY
+218 YAVIRY
-224 LMIYKKIRIKELIP
+224 LMIYKKICIRELVP
-238 CFLTFVGWSL
+238 CLGTFVGWSL
-248 LGIGISLPVLLP
+248 LGAGISLPVLLP

-271 SAKNYVPV
+271 SARNYVPV
-279 LYPLTHYAK
+279 LYPLAHYAK

-310 FAPILLVALL
+310 FAPILLVTLL
-320 VLLVRRKKN
+320 VLLVRWKKN
-329 PELKA
+329 RELKA
-334 GWLILTALLLIPFA
+334 GWLILTVLLLIPFA

-372 ILVKMYPKFGRLEK
+372 ILVKMYPEFGKLEK
-386 QEKTALVLLGC
+386 KERMALLVLGC
-397 VLLPVAELILHK
+397 VVVPAGELILNQ
-409 YATPHGWLGTGMTV
+409 YASLHGWIGIGMTM
-423 VLILAVLLHGK
+423 LLTAKIAAPKHNW
-434 VQTQQNLS
+434 QQRR
-442 EHNTTAL
+442 TTV
-449 GSGGYPA
+449 
-456 RGFAAFLMGTTI
+456 FFLVTT
-468 LSIAANAYF
+468 LVSVAANAYF
-477 LYSPNQTNYIGD
+477 LFSPNQTNYIGD

-501 SQAQNQI
+501 TKAQNQI
-508 VLEIGDTDTFYRY
+508 VTELNDSDTFYRY
-521 DQYGSVAKENTAMQN
+521 DQYGNTAKENTAMQN
-536 RLYGTDFYYSVTNSA
+536 RLMGTDFYYSVTNSA

-587 IIKKGQEQY
+587 IIKKDQEAY

-611 AVYRTN
+611 AVYRTT
-617 ETLPFGYTYDGVI
+617 EELPFGYTYDSVI
-630 SQETWDSL
+630 SKEIWDSL
-638 NVVEKQ
+638 DVTQKQ
-644 QAMLQGAYVIADKT
+644 QAMLQGAYI
-658 SGESTDTTGLP
+658 SSSQSTEETDQLP
-669 EADLSFSDVTPE
+669 ETDLDFTDVTPE
-681 YEITTDGDITISG
+681 YEITTDGDITISDTKYQVQKKG
-694 NEYLVKEKD
+694 
-703 ASVTFHYQ
+703 ASITFHYQ
-711 GQENCE
+711 GTENCE
-717 TYLVIEGLDY
+717 TYLVIEGLNY

-732 KFTLKISR
+732 KFSLKINR
-740 DKVEKKGS
+740 DDVEKKGS

-776 VTLTFRQ
+776 VTLTFQQ
-783 KGSYTIEKMY
+783 KGTYTIEKMY
-793 LSEQPVSKLDELT
+793 LSEQPVSQLDEQT
-806 EARKADQ
+806 QTRKQDV
-813 LENLVINDN
+813 LENLEIKAN
-822 TITGEI
+822 TIKGNI
-828 TLDQSKL
+828 LLDQRKI

-844 GWKAYVDGQEQT
+844 GWRAYVDGREQPV
-856 LLQTNGL
+856 LQTNGM
-863 FCGLELESGEH
+863 FCGLELEPGEH
-874 RIELRYQTPYLV
+874 QIELRYQTPYLL
-886 PGLIVSLLSILICVG
+886 PGLGISGICILICVG
-901 IELWMRR
+901 ISLNIRKKN
-908 RNRYRS
+908 RNREF

>member
-1 MGKKKETGKRAY
+1 MGNKTETGKRAY
-13 LRYTLCFLITGA
+13 LRYTLWFLITGA

-50 TLVYYGKYLRK
+50 TLAYYGKYLRK
-61 ILHSLLVEHRLTIPM
+61 ILHSLFVEHEFCVPM

-117 ALIVLRFY
+117 ALIILRFY
-125 LAGVTFTA
+125 LAGAAFTA

-146 LGALV
+146 LGSLV

-179 MGIDKIFQKEKP
+179 IGIDKIFRKEKP
-191 WLFVAMT
+191 WLYVIMV

-210 MIVLMMVI
+210 MIVWMMVI
-218 YAVVRY
+218 YAVIRY
-224 LMIYKKIRIKELIP
+224 LMIYKKIRIRELVP
-238 CFLTFVGWSL
+238 CLGTFVGWSL
-248 LGIGISLPVLLP
+248 LGAGISLPVLLP

-271 SAKNYVPV
+271 SARNYVPV
-279 LYPLTHYAK
+279 LYPLAHYAK

-310 FAPILLVALL
+310 FAPILLVTLL
-320 VLLVRRKKN
+320 VLLVRWKKN
-329 PELKA
+329 RELKA
-334 GWLILTALLLIPFA
+334 GWLILTVLLLIPFA

-372 ILVKMYPKFGRLEK
+372 ILVKMYPEFGKLEK
-386 QEKTALVLLGC
+386 KERMALLVLGC
-397 VLLPVAELILHK
+397 VVVPAGELILNQ
-409 YATPHGWLGTGMTV
+409 YASLHGWIGIGMTM
-423 VLILAVLLHGK
+423 LLTAKIAAPKHNW
-434 VQTQQNLS
+434 QQRR
-442 EHNTTAL
+442 TTV
-449 GSGGYPA
+449 
-456 RGFAAFLMGTTI
+456 FFLVTT
-468 LSIAANAYF
+468 LVSVAANAYF
-477 LYSPNQTNYIGD
+477 LFSPNQTNYIGD

-501 SQAQNQI
+501 TKAQNQI
-508 VLEIGDTDTFYRY
+508 VTELNDSDTFYRY
-521 DQYGSVAKENTAMQN
+521 DQYGNTAKENTAMQN
-536 RLYGTDFYYSVTNSA
+536 RLMGTDFYYSVTNSA

-587 IIKKGQEQY
+587 IIKKDQEAY

-611 AVYRTN
+611 AVYRTT
-617 ETLPFGYTYDGVI
+617 EELPFGYTYDSVI
-630 SQETWDSL
+630 SKEIWDSL
-638 NVVEKQ
+638 DVTQKQ
-644 QAMLQGAYVIADKT
+644 QAMLQGAYI
-658 SGESTDTTGLP
+658 SSSQSTEETDQLP
-669 EADLSFSDVTPE
+669 ETDLDFTDVTPE
-681 YEITTDGDITISG
+681 YEITTDGDITISDTKYQVQKKG
-694 NEYLVKEKD
+694 
-703 ASVTFHYQ
+703 ASITFHYQ
-711 GQENCE
+711 GTENCE

-732 KFTLKISR
+732 KFTLKIAR
-740 DKVEKKGS
+740 DNVEKKGS
-748 VYTYRNSFYSGKEDF
+748 VYTCRNSFYSGKEDF

-776 VTLTFRQ
+776 VTLTFQQ
-783 KGSYTIEKMY
+783 KGTYTIEKMY
-793 LSEQPVSKLDELT
+793 LSEQPVSQLDEQT
-806 EARKADQ
+806 QTRKQDV
-813 LENLVINDN
+813 LENLEIKAN
-822 TITGEI
+822 TIKGNI
-828 TLDQSKL
+828 LLDQRKI

-844 GWKAYVDGQEQT
+844 GWRAYVDGREQPV
-856 LLQTNGL
+856 LQTNGM
-863 FCGLELESGEH
+863 FCGLELEPGEH
-874 RIELRYQTPYLV
+874 QIELRYQTPYLL
-886 PGLIVSLLSILICVG
+886 PGLGISGICILICVG
-901 IELWMRR
+901 ISLNLRKKN
-908 RNRYRS
+908 RNREF